1 MRNKHLLPL
10 SLVATVALTV
20 MPNTGLANNMANDGT
35 NVNEANNY
43 TQLNNNAHLQQRK
56 DSVVEKGSD
65 RGIMLNAKS
74 TTEPRQVEI
83 GLPMNYTAVMFNGL
97 PSVFYFWPNTTSN
110 HWRGEQLL
118 AGQGLQNISTTAIK
132 FGEIG
137 YGVDSYMERGGE
149 KFKGKLK
156 YQTNIYGA
164 QNFDLNLSGKLAKK
178 TYFTLSAYQNFDPGS
193 MDLKFTN
200 FIDRAQFYTAG
211 LTHLFNNDRGR
222 ISVFYKYNVTHPLTS
237 LANYAP
243 FTYDGDGKV
252 SELKGFR
259 MGRDSYLPVD
269 GMMQYRDVKTGEL
282 VTDNLYDIIKT
293 RTHEGTALLDYDFG
307 NNLTLAV
314 KAKFSHSKGHSG
326 DQLTMGF
333 YEDAD
338 ATYADNGEQF
348 HGTIQRRLSQ
358 INAFC
363 VKDAMLIA
371 ELQKKT
377 ANHNWAFG
385 VNELYSNI
393 DYARS
398 TTQYYHEVAPNPRKL
413 IYNGQEYAN
422 LNGSSEYDK
431 GFENKL
437 AAYVTDTWR
446 VSPSFRMGYGARLE
460 LFNIGV
466 DYIGDSR
473 FTDFY
478 IGAKYNDADG
488 NQKTV
493 ATTHHTNT
501 GLNYAVSV
509 SPTYNITHNFG
520 LTGEINFLQQYRHLE
535 AYSGKTLPY
544 YNHRPFIL
552 GRAGIFYNSK
562 FVNLV
567 SAFTYARRTNDYS
580 RLTVMSENPNE
591 DPVMVGASSG
601 IQTMGWTTDAMFTPF
616 KGFKFHAMFTYQ
628 NPKYTGYKFEA
639 FNKTYDFSD
648 KIVTK
653 QSKIIIELDP
663 NYTYDRFNI
672 WASFRYYSKQ
682 YANVGNS
689 VYFNGRWETFA
700 GASYKANKMLTFNVN
715 VVNFLNQRG
724 AQGTIPGS
732 ELITDGSQYAGTVMA
747 GNYIRPFTVEFGAKL
762 NF

>member
-1 MRNKHLLPL
+1 MNRKKLLLPSLLAVASIFPTL
-10 SLVATVALTV
+10 SANADTLNKSVIALEDT
-20 MPNTGLANNMANDGT
+20 TKTASNDHG
-35 NVNEANNY
+35 V
-43 TQLNNNAHLQQRK
+43 
-56 DSVVEKGSD
+56 
-65 RGIMLNAKS
+65 MLNAKDA
-74 TTEPRQVEI
+74 TEPRQVEI
-83 GLPMNYTAVMFNGL
+83 GLPMSYTAVSVDGL
-97 PSVFYFWPNTTSN
+97 PAVYYYWPNTTSN

-118 AGQGLQNISTTAIK
+118 ARQGLQNIATTAIK

-156 YQTNIYGA
+156 YQTNTFGA

-178 TYFTLSAYQNFDPGS
+178 TYFTLSTYQNFDPGS
-193 MDLKFTN
+193 MNLKFTN
-200 FIDRAQFYTAG
+200 YIDRAQFYTAG
-211 LTHLFNNDRGR
+211 LTHLFNDDRR
-222 ISVFYKYNVTHPLTS
+222 RFSVFYKYNETHPLTA

-252 SELKGFR
+252 SELKNFR

-293 RTHEGTALLDYDFG
+293 RTHEATALLDYDLG
-307 NNLTLAV
+307 NNLSLAV
-314 KAKFSHSKGHSG
+314 KGKFSHSKGHSG

-338 ATYADNGEQF
+338 ATYADNGDAF

-363 VKDAMLIA
+363 VKDAMLVA

-377 ANHNWAFG
+377 ASHDWAFG
-385 VNELYSNI
+385 INELYSNI

-413 IYNGQEYAN
+413 IYNGVEYAN

-437 AAYVTDTWR
+437 AAYVNDTWR
-446 VSPSFRMGYGARLE
+446 VSRNFRMGYGARVE
-460 LFNIGV
+460 LFNLGV
-466 DYIGDSR
+466 DYIGDKR
-473 FTDFY
+473 FSDFH
-478 IGAKYNDADG
+478 IGANYTDAEG
-488 NQKTV
+488 TKKTV
-493 ATTHHTNT
+493 GVSHHTNT

-520 LTGEINFLQQYRHLE
+520 LTGEINFLRQYRHLE
-535 AYSGKTLPY
+535 AYSGTSLPY
-544 YNHRPFIL
+544 YNNRPFIL
-552 GRAGIFYNSK
+552 GRAGIFFNSS

-601 IQTMGWTTDAMFTPF
+601 IETMGWTTDAMFTPF
-616 KGFKFHAMFTYQ
+616 KGFTFHAMVTLQ
-628 NPKYTGYKFEA
+628 SPKYTGYKFEA
-639 FNKTYDFSD
+639 FNKTYDFSG
-648 KIVTK
+648 KTVTK
-653 QSKIIIELDP
+653 QSKLIVELDP
-663 NYTYDRFNI
+663 NYTFDRFNI
-672 WASFRYYSKQ
+672 WASFRYYGKQ

-700 GASYKANKMLTFNVN
+700 GASYKASKMLTFNVN

-732 ELITDGSQYAGTVMA
+732 ELITDGSQYAGTIMA

>member
-1 MRNKHLLPL
+1 MKHNKLLLPTF
-10 SLVATVALTV
+10 LVAAS
-20 MPNTGLANNMANDGT
+20 LATTLPVHADTLLKAYAAVEDSTKTEGNDHG
-35 NVNEANNY
+35 V
-43 TQLNNNAHLQQRK
+43 
-56 DSVVEKGSD
+56 
-65 RGIMLNAKS
+65 MLNAKDA
-74 TTEPRQVEI
+74 TEPRQVEI
-83 GLPMNYTAVMFNGL
+83 GLPMSYTAV
-97 PSVFYFWPNTTSN
+97 SVDGVPAVYYYWPNTTSN

-149 KFKGKLK
+149 KFKGKVK
-156 YQTNIYGA
+156 YQTNTYGA
-164 QNFDLNLSGKLAKK
+164 QNFDMNLSGKLAKK
-178 TYFTLSAYQNFDPGS
+178 TYFTLSTYQNFDPGS

-200 FIDRAQFYTAG
+200 YIDRAQFYTAG
-211 LTHLFNNDRGR
+211 LTRLFNNDRGR
-222 ISVFYKYNVTHPLTS
+222 FSVFYKYNVTHPLTT

-252 SELKGFR
+252 SELNGFR

-269 GMMQYRDVKTGEL
+269 GTMQYRDVKTGEL
-282 VTDNLYDIIKT
+282 VTNNLYDIIKT
-293 RTHEGTALLDYDFG
+293 RTHEATALLDYDFG

-338 ATYADNGEQF
+338 ATYADNGDAF

-363 VKDAMLIA
+363 VKDAMFIA

-385 VNELYSNI
+385 INELYSNI

-413 IYNGQEYAN
+413 VYNGKEYAN

-437 AAYVTDTWR
+437 AAYVNDTWR
-446 VSPSFRMGYGARLE
+446 VSRNFRMGYGARLE

-466 DYIGDSR
+466 DYIGDGR
-473 FTDFY
+473 FSDFY
-478 IGAKYNDADG
+478 IGANYSDADG
-488 NQKTV
+488 NSKTV

-501 GLNYAVSV
+501 GVNYVVSV
-509 SPTYNITHNFG
+509 SPTYNITSNFG

-552 GRAGIFYNSK
+552 GRAGIFYNSS

-580 RLTVMSENPNE
+580 RLTVMSDNPNE

-601 IQTMGWTTDAMFTPF
+601 IETMGWTTDAMFTPF
-616 KGFKFHAMFTYQ
+616 KGFKFHAMLTLQ
-628 NPKYTGYKFEA
+628 SPKYTGYKFEA

-648 KIVTK
+648 KTVTK
-653 QSKIIIELDP
+653 QSKMIIELDP

-732 ELITDGSQYAGTVMA
+732 ELITDGSQYAGTIMA

>member
-1 MRNKHLLPL
+1 MNRKKLLLPSLLAVASIFPTL
-10 SLVATVALTV
+10 SANADTLNKSLIALEDT
-20 MPNTGLANNMANDGT
+20 TKTASNDHG
-35 NVNEANNY
+35 V
-43 TQLNNNAHLQQRK
+43 
-56 DSVVEKGSD
+56 
-65 RGIMLNAKS
+65 MLNAKDA
-74 TTEPRQVEI
+74 TEPRQVEI
-83 GLPMNYTAVMFNGL
+83 GLPMSYTAVSVDGL
-97 PSVFYFWPNTTSN
+97 PAVYYYWPNTTSN

-118 AGQGLQNISTTAIK
+118 ARQGLQNIATTAIK

-156 YQTNIYGA
+156 YQTNTFGA

-178 TYFTLSAYQNFDPGS
+178 TYFTLSTYQNFDPGS
-193 MDLKFTN
+193 MNLKFTN
-200 FIDRAQFYTAG
+200 YIDRAQFYTAG
-211 LTHLFNNDRGR
+211 LTHLFNDDRGR
-222 ISVFYKYNVTHPLTS
+222 FSVFYKYNETHPLTA

-252 SELKGFR
+252 SELKNFR

-269 GMMQYRDVKTGEL
+269 GMMQYRDVKTGKL

-293 RTHEGTALLDYDFG
+293 RTHEATALLDYDLG
-307 NNLTLAV
+307 NNLSLAV
-314 KAKFSHSKGHSG
+314 KGKFSHSKGHSG

-338 ATYADNGEQF
+338 ATYADNGDAF

-363 VKDAMLIA
+363 VKDAMLVA

-377 ANHNWAFG
+377 ASHDWAFG
-385 VNELYSNI
+385 INELYCNI

-413 IYNGQEYAN
+413 IYNGVEYAN

-437 AAYVTDTWR
+437 AVYVNDTWR
-446 VSPSFRMGYGARLE
+446 VSRNFRMGYGARVE
-460 LFNIGV
+460 LFNLGV
-466 DYIGDSR
+466 DYIGDKR
-473 FTDFY
+473 FGDFH
-478 IGAKYNDADG
+478 IGANYTDAEG
-488 NQKTV
+488 NKKTV
-493 ATTHHTNT
+493 GITHHTHT

-520 LTGEINFLQQYRHLE
+520 LTGEINFLRQYRHLE
-535 AYSGKTLPY
+535 AYSGASLPY
-544 YNHRPFIL
+544 YNNRPFIL
-552 GRAGIFYNSK
+552 GRAGIFFNSS

-601 IQTMGWTTDAMFTPF
+601 IETMGWTTDAMFTPF
-616 KGFKFHAMFTYQ
+616 KGFTFHAMVTLQ
-628 NPKYTGYKFEA
+628 SPKYTGYKFEA
-639 FNKTYDFSD
+639 FNKTYDFSG
-648 KIVTK
+648 KTVTK
-653 QSKIIIELDP
+653 QSKLIVELDP

-672 WASFRYYSKQ
+672 WASFRYYGKQ

-700 GASYKANKMLTFNVN
+700 GASYKASKMLTFNVN

-732 ELITDGSQYAGTVMA
+732 ELITDGSQYAGTIMA

>member
-1 MRNKHLLPL
+1 MKHNKLLLPTF
-10 SLVATVALTV
+10 LVAAS
-20 MPNTGLANNMANDGT
+20 LATTLPVHADTLLKAYAAVEDSTKTEGNDHG
-35 NVNEANNY
+35 V
-43 TQLNNNAHLQQRK
+43 
-56 DSVVEKGSD
+56 
-65 RGIMLNAKS
+65 MLNAKDA
-74 TTEPRQVEI
+74 TEPRQVEI
-83 GLPMNYTAVMFNGL
+83 GLPMSYTAV
-97 PSVFYFWPNTTSN
+97 SVDGVPAVYYYWPNTTSN

-149 KFKGKLK
+149 KFKGKVK
-156 YQTNIYGA
+156 YQTNTYGA
-164 QNFDLNLSGKLAKK
+164 QNFDMNLSGKLAKK
-178 TYFTLSAYQNFDPGS
+178 TYFTLSTYQNFDPGS

-200 FIDRAQFYTAG
+200 YIDRAQFYTAG
-211 LTHLFNNDRGR
+211 LTRLFNNDRGR
-222 ISVFYKYNVTHPLTS
+222 FSVFYKYNVTHPLTT

-252 SELKGFR
+252 SELNGFR

-269 GMMQYRDVKTGEL
+269 GTMQYRDVKTGEL
-282 VTDNLYDIIKT
+282 VTNNLYDIIKT
-293 RTHEGTALLDYDFG
+293 RTHEATALLDYDFG

-338 ATYADNGEQF
+338 ATYADNGDAF

-363 VKDAMLIA
+363 VKDAMFIA

-385 VNELYSNI
+385 INELYSNI

-413 IYNGQEYAN
+413 VYNGKEYAN

-437 AAYVTDTWR
+437 AAYVNDTWR
-446 VSPSFRMGYGARLE
+446 VSRNFRMGYGARLE

-466 DYIGDSR
+466 DYIGDGR
-473 FTDFY
+473 FSDFY
-478 IGAKYNDADG
+478 IGANYSDADG
-488 NQKTV
+488 NSKTV
-493 ATTHHTNT
+493 GTTHHTNT
-501 GLNYAVSV
+501 GLNYVVSV
-509 SPTYNITHNFG
+509 SPTYNITSNFG

-552 GRAGIFYNSK
+552 GRAGIFYNSS

-580 RLTVMSENPNE
+580 RLTVMNDNPNE

-601 IQTMGWTTDAMFTPF
+601 IETMGWTTDAMFTPF
-616 KGFKFHAMFTYQ
+616 KGFKFHAMLTLQ
-628 NPKYTGYKFEA
+628 SPKYTGYKFEA

-648 KIVTK
+648 KTVTK
-653 QSKIIIELDP
+653 QSKMIIELDP

-732 ELITDGSQYAGTVMA
+732 ELITDGSQYAGTIMA

>member
-1 MRNKHLLPL
+1 MKHNKLLLPTF
-10 SLVATVALTV
+10 LVAAS
-20 MPNTGLANNMANDGT
+20 LATTLPVHADTLLKAYAAVEDSTKTEGNDHG
-35 NVNEANNY
+35 V
-43 TQLNNNAHLQQRK
+43 
-56 DSVVEKGSD
+56 
-65 RGIMLNAKS
+65 MLNAKDA
-74 TTEPRQVEI
+74 TEPRQVEI
-83 GLPMNYTAVMFNGL
+83 GLPMSYTAV
-97 PSVFYFWPNTTSN
+97 SVDGVPAVYYYWPNTTSN

-149 KFKGKLK
+149 KFKGKVK
-156 YQTNIYGA
+156 YQTNTYGA
-164 QNFDLNLSGKLAKK
+164 QNFDMNLSGKLAKK
-178 TYFTLSAYQNFDPGS
+178 TYFTLCTYQNFDPGS

-200 FIDRAQFYTAG
+200 YIDRAQFYTAG
-211 LTHLFNNDRGR
+211 LTRLFNNDRGR
-222 ISVFYKYNVTHPLTS
+222 FSVFYKYNVTHPLTT

-269 GMMQYRDVKTGEL
+269 GTMQYRDVKTGEL
-282 VTDNLYDIIKT
+282 VTNNLYDIIKT
-293 RTHEGTALLDYDFG
+293 RTHEATALLDYDFG

-338 ATYADNGEQF
+338 ATYADNGDAF

-363 VKDAMLIA
+363 VKDAMFIA

-385 VNELYSNI
+385 INELYSNI

-413 IYNGQEYAN
+413 VYNGKEYAN

-437 AAYVTDTWR
+437 AAYVNDTWR
-446 VSPSFRMGYGARLE
+446 VSRNFRMGYGARLE

-466 DYIGDSR
+466 DYIGDGR
-473 FTDFY
+473 FSDFY
-478 IGAKYNDADG
+478 IGANYSDADG
-488 NQKTV
+488 NSKTV
-493 ATTHHTNT
+493 GTTHHTNT
-501 GLNYAVSV
+501 GLNYVVSV
-509 SPTYNITHNFG
+509 SPTYNITSNFG

-552 GRAGIFYNSK
+552 GRAGIFYNSS

-580 RLTVMSENPNE
+580 RLTVMSDNPNE

-601 IQTMGWTTDAMFTPF
+601 IETMGWTTDAMFTPF
-616 KGFKFHAMFTYQ
+616 KGFKFHAMLTLQ
-628 NPKYTGYKFEA
+628 SPKYTGYKFEA

-648 KIVTK
+648 KTVTK
-653 QSKIIIELDP
+653 QSKMIIELDP

-732 ELITDGSQYAGTVMA
+732 ELITDGSQYAGTIMA

>member
-1 MRNKHLLPL
+1 MNRRKLLLPSLLAVASIFPTL
-10 SLVATVALTV
+10 SANADTLNKSVIALEDT
-20 MPNTGLANNMANDGT
+20 TKTASNDHG
-35 NVNEANNY
+35 V
-43 TQLNNNAHLQQRK
+43 
-56 DSVVEKGSD
+56 
-65 RGIMLNAKS
+65 MLNAKDA
-74 TTEPRQVEI
+74 TEPRQVEI
-83 GLPMNYTAVMFNGL
+83 GLPMSYTAVSVDGL
-97 PSVFYFWPNTTSN
+97 PAVYYYWPNTTSN

-118 AGQGLQNISTTAIK
+118 ARQGLQNIATTAIK

-156 YQTNIYGA
+156 YQTNTFGA

-178 TYFTLSAYQNFDPGS
+178 TYFTLSTYQNFDPGS
-193 MDLKFTN
+193 MNLKFTN
-200 FIDRAQFYTAG
+200 YIDRAQFYTAG
-211 LTHLFNNDRGR
+211 LTHLFNDDRGR
-222 ISVFYKYNVTHPLTS
+222 FSVFYKYNETHPLTA

-252 SELKGFR
+252 SELKNFR

-269 GMMQYRDVKTGEL
+269 GMMQYRDVKTGKL

-293 RTHEGTALLDYDFG
+293 RTHEATALLDYDLG
-307 NNLTLAV
+307 NNLSLAV
-314 KAKFSHSKGHSG
+314 KGKFSHSKGHSG

-338 ATYADNGEQF
+338 ATYADNGDAF

-363 VKDAMLIA
+363 VKDAMLVA

-377 ANHNWAFG
+377 ASHDWAFG
-385 VNELYSNI
+385 INELYSNI

-413 IYNGQEYAN
+413 IYNGVEYAN
-422 LNGSSEYDK
+422 LNGSTEYDK

-437 AAYVTDTWR
+437 AAYVNDTWR
-446 VSPSFRMGYGARLE
+446 VSRNFRMGYGARVE
-460 LFNIGV
+460 LFNLGV
-466 DYIGDSR
+466 DYISDKRFGD
-473 FTDFY
+473 FH
-478 IGAKYNDADG
+478 IGANYTDAEG
-488 NQKTV
+488 NKKTV
-493 ATTHHTNT
+493 GVSHHTNT

-520 LTGEINFLQQYRHLE
+520 LTGEINFLRQYRHLE
-535 AYSGKTLPY
+535 AYSGTSLPY
-544 YNHRPFIL
+544 YNNRPFIL
-552 GRAGIFYNSK
+552 GRAGIFFNSS

-601 IQTMGWTTDAMFTPF
+601 IETMGWTTDAMFTPF
-616 KGFKFHAMFTYQ
+616 KGFTFHAMVTLQ
-628 NPKYTGYKFEA
+628 SPKYTGYKFEA
-639 FNKTYDFSD
+639 FNKTYDFSG
-648 KIVTK
+648 KTVTK
-653 QSKIIIELDP
+653 QSKLIVELDP

-672 WASFRYYSKQ
+672 WASFRYYGKQ

-700 GASYKANKMLTFNVN
+700 GASYKASKMLTFNVN

-732 ELITDGSQYAGTVMA
+732 ELITDGSQYAGTIMA

>member
-1 MRNKHLLPL
+1 MVAASLATTLPVHADTLLKAYAAVED
-10 SLVATVALTV
+10 ST
-20 MPNTGLANNMANDGT
+20 NTEGNDHG
-35 NVNEANNY
+35 V
-43 TQLNNNAHLQQRK
+43 
-56 DSVVEKGSD
+56 
-65 RGIMLNAKS
+65 MLNAKDA
-74 TTEPRQVEI
+74 TEPRQVEI
-83 GLPMNYTAVMFNGL
+83 GLPMSYTAV
-97 PSVFYFWPNTTSN
+97 SVDGVPAVYYYWPNTTSN

-149 KFKGKLK
+149 KFKGKVK
-156 YQTNIYGA
+156 YQTNTYGA
-164 QNFDLNLSGKLAKK
+164 QNFDMNLSGKLAKK
-178 TYFTLSAYQNFDPGS
+178 TYFTLSTYQNFDPGS

-200 FIDRAQFYTAG
+200 YIDRAQFYTAG
-211 LTHLFNNDRGR
+211 LTRLFNNDRGR
-222 ISVFYKYNVTHPLTS
+222 FSVFYKYNVTHPLTT

-269 GMMQYRDVKTGEL
+269 GTMQYRDVKTGEL
-282 VTDNLYDIIKT
+282 VTNNLYDIIKT
-293 RTHEGTALLDYDFG
+293 RTHEATALLDYDFG

-338 ATYADNGEQF
+338 ATYADNGDAF

-363 VKDAMLIA
+363 VKDAMFIA

-385 VNELYSNI
+385 INELYSNI

-413 IYNGQEYAN
+413 VYNGKEYAN

-437 AAYVTDTWR
+437 AAYVNDTWR
-446 VSPSFRMGYGARLE
+446 VSRNFRMGYGARLE

-466 DYIGDSR
+466 DYIGDGR
-473 FTDFY
+473 FSDFY
-478 IGAKYNDADG
+478 IGANYSDADG
-488 NQKTV
+488 NSKTV
-493 ATTHHTNT
+493 GTTHHTNT
-501 GLNYAVSV
+501 GLNYVVSV
-509 SPTYNITHNFG
+509 SPTYNITSNFG

-552 GRAGIFYNSK
+552 GRAGIFYNSS

-580 RLTVMSENPNE
+580 RLTVMSDNPNE

-601 IQTMGWTTDAMFTPF
+601 IETMGWTTDAMFTPF
-616 KGFKFHAMFTYQ
+616 KGFKFHAMLTLQ
-628 NPKYTGYKFEA
+628 SPKYTGYKFEA

-648 KIVTK
+648 KTVTK
-653 QSKIIIELDP
+653 QSKMIIELDP

-732 ELITDGSQYAGTVMA
+732 ELITDGSQYAGTIMA
-747 GNYIRPFTVEFGAKL
+747 GNYIRPFTVEFGSKL

>member
-1 MRNKHLLPL
+1 MKHNKLLLPTF
-10 SLVATVALTV
+10 LVAAS
-20 MPNTGLANNMANDGT
+20 LATTLPVHADTLLKAYAAVEDSTKTEGNDHG
-35 NVNEANNY
+35 V
-43 TQLNNNAHLQQRK
+43 
-56 DSVVEKGSD
+56 
-65 RGIMLNAKS
+65 MLNAKDA
-74 TTEPRQVEI
+74 TEPRQVEI
-83 GLPMNYTAVMFNGL
+83 GLPMSYTAV
-97 PSVFYFWPNTTSN
+97 SVDGVPAVYYYWPNTTSN

-149 KFKGKLK
+149 KFKGKVK
-156 YQTNIYGA
+156 YQTNTYGA
-164 QNFDLNLSGKLAKK
+164 QNFDMNLSGKLAKK
-178 TYFTLSAYQNFDPGS
+178 TYFTLITYQNFDPGS

-200 FIDRAQFYTAG
+200 YIDRAQFYTAG
-211 LTHLFNNDRGR
+211 LTRLFNNDRGR
-222 ISVFYKYNVTHPLTS
+222 FSVFYKYNVTHPLTT

-269 GMMQYRDVKTGEL
+269 GTMQYRDVKTGEL
-282 VTDNLYDIIKT
+282 VTNNLYDIIKT
-293 RTHEGTALLDYDFG
+293 RTHEATALLDYDFG

-338 ATYADNGEQF
+338 ATYADNGDAF

-363 VKDAMLIA
+363 VKDAMFIA

-385 VNELYSNI
+385 INELYSNI

-413 IYNGQEYAN
+413 VYNGKEYAN

-437 AAYVTDTWR
+437 AAYVNDTWR
-446 VSPSFRMGYGARLE
+446 VSRNFRMGYGARLE

-466 DYIGDSR
+466 DYIGDGR
-473 FTDFY
+473 FSDFY
-478 IGAKYNDADG
+478 IGANYSDADG
-488 NQKTV
+488 NSKTV
-493 ATTHHTNT
+493 GTTHHTNT
-501 GLNYAVSV
+501 GLNYVVSV
-509 SPTYNITHNFG
+509 SPTYNITSNFG

-552 GRAGIFYNSK
+552 GRAGIFYNSS

-580 RLTVMSENPNE
+580 RLTVMSDNPNE

-601 IQTMGWTTDAMFTPF
+601 IETMGWTTDAMFTPF
-616 KGFKFHAMFTYQ
+616 KGFKFHAMLTLQ
-628 NPKYTGYKFEA
+628 SPKYTGYKFEA

-648 KIVTK
+648 KTVTK
-653 QSKIIIELDP
+653 QSKMIIELDP

-732 ELITDGSQYAGTVMA
+732 ELITDGSQYAGTIMA

>member
-1 MRNKHLLPL
+1 MNRRKLLLPSLLAVASIFPTL
-10 SLVATVALTV
+10 SANADTLNKSVIALEDT
-20 MPNTGLANNMANDGT
+20 TKTASNDHG
-35 NVNEANNY
+35 V
-43 TQLNNNAHLQQRK
+43 
-56 DSVVEKGSD
+56 
-65 RGIMLNAKS
+65 MLNAKDA
-74 TTEPRQVEI
+74 TEPRQVEI
-83 GLPMNYTAVMFNGL
+83 GLPMSYTAVSVDGL
-97 PSVFYFWPNTTSN
+97 PAVYYYWPNTTSN

-118 AGQGLQNISTTAIK
+118 ARQGLQNIATTAIK

-156 YQTNIYGA
+156 YQTNTFGA

-178 TYFTLSAYQNFDPGS
+178 TYFTLSTYQNFDPGS
-193 MDLKFTN
+193 MNLKFTN
-200 FIDRAQFYTAG
+200 YIDRAQFYTAG
-211 LTHLFNNDRGR
+211 LTHLFNDDRGR
-222 ISVFYKYNVTHPLTS
+222 FSVFYKYNETHPLTA

-252 SELKGFR
+252 SELKNFR

-269 GMMQYRDVKTGEL
+269 GMMQYRNVKTGEL

-293 RTHEGTALLDYDFG
+293 RTHEATALLDYDLG
-307 NNLTLAV
+307 NNLSLAV
-314 KAKFSHSKGHSG
+314 KGKFSHSKGHSG

-338 ATYADNGEQF
+338 ATYADNGDAF

-363 VKDAMLIA
+363 VKDAMFVA

-377 ANHNWAFG
+377 ASHDWAFG
-385 VNELYSNI
+385 INELYSHI

-413 IYNGQEYAN
+413 IYNGVEYAN
-422 LNGSSEYDK
+422 LNGSTEYDK

-437 AAYVTDTWR
+437 AAYVNDTWR
-446 VSPSFRMGYGARLE
+446 VSRNFRMGYGARVE
-460 LFNIGV
+460 LFNLGV
-466 DYIGDSR
+466 DYIGDKR
-473 FTDFY
+473 FGDFH
-478 IGAKYNDADG
+478 IGANYTDAEG
-488 NQKTV
+488 NKKTV
-493 ATTHHTNT
+493 GVSHHTHT

-520 LTGEINFLQQYRHLE
+520 LTGEINFLRQYRHLE
-535 AYSGKTLPY
+535 AYSGTSLPY
-544 YNHRPFIL
+544 YNNRPFIL
-552 GRAGIFYNSK
+552 GRAGIFFNSS

-601 IQTMGWTTDAMFTPF
+601 IETMGWTTDAMFTPF
-616 KGFKFHAMFTYQ
+616 KGFTFHAMVTLQ
-628 NPKYTGYKFEA
+628 SPKYTGYKFEA
-639 FNKTYDFSD
+639 FNKTYDFSG
-648 KIVTK
+648 KTVTK
-653 QSKIIIELDP
+653 QSKLIVELDP

-672 WASFRYYSKQ
+672 WASFRYYGKQ

-700 GASYKANKMLTFNVN
+700 GASYKASKMLTFNVN

-732 ELITDGSQYAGTVMA
+732 ELITDGSQYAGTIMA

>member
-1 MRNKHLLPL
+1 MNRRKLLLPSLLAVASIFPTL
-10 SLVATVALTV
+10 SANADTLNKSVIALEDT
-20 MPNTGLANNMANDGT
+20 TKTASNDHG
-35 NVNEANNY
+35 V
-43 TQLNNNAHLQQRK
+43 
-56 DSVVEKGSD
+56 
-65 RGIMLNAKS
+65 MLNAKDA
-74 TTEPRQVEI
+74 TEPRQVEI
-83 GLPMNYTAVMFNGL
+83 GLPMSYTAVSVDGL
-97 PSVFYFWPNTTSN
+97 PAVYYYWPNTTSN

-118 AGQGLQNISTTAIK
+118 ARQGLQNIATTAIK

-156 YQTNIYGA
+156 YQTNTFGA

-178 TYFTLSAYQNFDPGS
+178 TYFTLSTYQNFDPGS
-193 MDLKFTN
+193 MNLKFTN
-200 FIDRAQFYTAG
+200 YIDRAQFYTAG
-211 LTHLFNNDRGR
+211 LTHLFNDDRGR
-222 ISVFYKYNVTHPLTS
+222 FSVFYKYNETHPLTA

-252 SELKGFR
+252 SELKNFR

-269 GMMQYRDVKTGEL
+269 GMMQYRDVKTGKL

-293 RTHEGTALLDYDFG
+293 RTHEATALLDYDLG
-307 NNLTLAV
+307 NNLSLAV
-314 KAKFSHSKGHSG
+314 KGKFSHSKGHSG

-338 ATYADNGEQF
+338 ATYADNGDAF

-363 VKDAMLIA
+363 VKDAMLVA

-377 ANHNWAFG
+377 ASHDWAFG
-385 VNELYSNI
+385 INELYSNI

-413 IYNGQEYAN
+413 IYNGVEYAN

-437 AAYVTDTWR
+437 AAYVNDTWR
-446 VSPSFRMGYGARLE
+446 VSRNFRMGYGARVE
-460 LFNIGV
+460 LFNLGV
-466 DYIGDSR
+466 DYISDKRFGD
-473 FTDFY
+473 FH
-478 IGAKYNDADG
+478 IGANYTDAEG
-488 NQKTV
+488 NKKTV
-493 ATTHHTNT
+493 GVSHHTNT

-520 LTGEINFLQQYRHLE
+520 LTGEINFLRQYRHLE
-535 AYSGKTLPY
+535 AYSGTSLPY
-544 YNHRPFIL
+544 YNNRPFIL
-552 GRAGIFYNSK
+552 GRAGIFFNSS

-601 IQTMGWTTDAMFTPF
+601 IETMGWTTDAMFTPF
-616 KGFKFHAMFTYQ
+616 KGFTFHAMVTLQ
-628 NPKYTGYKFEA
+628 SPKYTGYKFEA
-639 FNKTYDFSD
+639 FNKTYDFSG
-648 KIVTK
+648 KTVTK
-653 QSKIIIELDP
+653 QSKLIVELDP

-672 WASFRYYSKQ
+672 WASFRYYGKQ

-700 GASYKANKMLTFNVN
+700 GASYKASKMLTFNVN

-732 ELITDGSQYAGTVMA
+732 ELITDGSQYAGTIMA

>member
-1 MRNKHLLPL
+1 MNRRKILLPSLLAVASIFPTL
-10 SLVATVALTV
+10 SANADTLNKSVIALEET
-20 MPNTGLANNMANDGT
+20 TKTASNDHG
-35 NVNEANNY
+35 V
-43 TQLNNNAHLQQRK
+43 
-56 DSVVEKGSD
+56 
-65 RGIMLNAKS
+65 MLNAKDA
-74 TTEPRQVEI
+74 TEPRQVEI
-83 GLPMNYTAVMFNGL
+83 GLPMSYTAVSVDGL
-97 PSVFYFWPNTTSN
+97 PAVYYYWPNTTSN

-118 AGQGLQNISTTAIK
+118 ARQGLQNIATTAIK

-156 YQTNIYGA
+156 YQTNTFGA

-178 TYFTLSAYQNFDPGS
+178 TYFTLSTYQNFDPGS
-193 MDLKFTN
+193 MNLKFTN
-200 FIDRAQFYTAG
+200 YIDRAQFYTAG
-211 LTHLFNNDRGR
+211 LTHLFNDDRGR
-222 ISVFYKYNVTHPLTS
+222 FSVFYKYNEPHPLTA

-252 SELKGFR
+252 SELKNFR

-269 GMMQYRDVKTGEL
+269 GMMQYRDVKTGKL

-293 RTHEGTALLDYDFG
+293 RTHEATALLDYDLG
-307 NNLTLAV
+307 NNLSLAV
-314 KAKFSHSKGHSG
+314 KGKFFHSKGHSG

-338 ATYADNGEQF
+338 ATYADNGDAF

-363 VKDAMLIA
+363 VKDAMLVA

-377 ANHNWAFG
+377 ASHDWAFG
-385 VNELYSNI
+385 INELYSNI

-413 IYNGQEYAN
+413 IYNGAEYAN
-422 LNGSSEYDK
+422 LNGSTEYDK

-437 AAYVTDTWR
+437 AAYVNDTWR
-446 VSPSFRMGYGARLE
+446 VSRNFRMGYGARVE
-460 LFNIGV
+460 LFNLGV
-466 DYIGDSR
+466 DYIGDKR
-473 FTDFY
+473 FSDFH
-478 IGAKYNDADG
+478 IGANYTDAEG
-488 NQKTV
+488 NKKTV
-493 ATTHHTNT
+493 GVSHHTNT

-520 LTGEINFLQQYRHLE
+520 LTGEINFLRQYRHLE
-535 AYSGKTLPY
+535 AYSGTSLPY
-544 YNHRPFIL
+544 YNNRPFIL
-552 GRAGIFYNSK
+552 GRAGIFFNSS

-601 IQTMGWTTDAMFTPF
+601 IETMGWTTDAMFTPF
-616 KGFKFHAMFTYQ
+616 KGFTFHAMVTLQ
-628 NPKYTGYKFEA
+628 SPKYTGYKFEA
-639 FNKTYDFSD
+639 FNKTYDFSG
-648 KIVTK
+648 KTVTK
-653 QSKIIIELDP
+653 QSKLIVELDP

-672 WASFRYYSKQ
+672 WASFRYYGKQ

-700 GASYKANKMLTFNVN
+700 GASYKASKMLTFNVN

-732 ELITDGSQYAGTVMA
+732 ELITDGSQYAGTIMA

>member
-1 MRNKHLLPL
+1 MKHNKLLLPTF
-10 SLVATVALTV
+10 LVAAS
-20 MPNTGLANNMANDGT
+20 LATTLPVHADTLLKAYAAVEDSTKTEGNDHG
-35 NVNEANNY
+35 V
-43 TQLNNNAHLQQRK
+43 
-56 DSVVEKGSD
+56 
-65 RGIMLNAKS
+65 MLNAKDA
-74 TTEPRQVEI
+74 TEPRQVEI
-83 GLPMNYTAVMFNGL
+83 GLPMSYTAV
-97 PSVFYFWPNTTSN
+97 SVDGVPAVYYYWPNTTSN

-149 KFKGKLK
+149 KFKGKVK
-156 YQTNIYGA
+156 YQTNTYGA
-164 QNFDLNLSGKLAKK
+164 QNFDMNLSGKLTKK
-178 TYFTLSAYQNFDPGS
+178 TYFTLSTYQNFDPGS

-200 FIDRAQFYTAG
+200 YIDRAQFYTAG
-211 LTHLFNNDRGR
+211 LTRLFNNDRGR
-222 ISVFYKYNVTHPLTS
+222 FSVFYKYNVTHPLTT

-269 GMMQYRDVKTGEL
+269 GTMQYRDVKTGEL
-282 VTDNLYDIIKT
+282 VTNNLYDIIKT
-293 RTHEGTALLDYDFG
+293 RTHEATALLDYDFG

-338 ATYADNGEQF
+338 ATYADNGDAF

-363 VKDAMLIA
+363 VKDAMFIA

-385 VNELYSNI
+385 INELYSNI

-413 IYNGQEYAN
+413 VYNGKEYAN

-431 GFENKL
+431 GFENKF
-437 AAYVTDTWR
+437 AAYVNDTWR
-446 VSPSFRMGYGARLE
+446 VSRNFRMGYGARLE

-466 DYIGDSR
+466 DYIGDGR
-473 FTDFY
+473 FSDFY
-478 IGAKYNDADG
+478 IGANYSDADG
-488 NQKTV
+488 NSKTV
-493 ATTHHTNT
+493 GTTHHTNT
-501 GLNYAVSV
+501 GLNYVVSV
-509 SPTYNITHNFG
+509 SPTYNITSNFG

-552 GRAGIFYNSK
+552 GRAGIFYNSS

-580 RLTVMSENPNE
+580 RLTVMSDNPNE

-601 IQTMGWTTDAMFTPF
+601 IETMGWTTDAMFTPF
-616 KGFKFHAMFTYQ
+616 KGFKFHAMLTLQ
-628 NPKYTGYKFEA
+628 SPKYTGYKFEA

-648 KIVTK
+648 KTVTK
-653 QSKIIIELDP
+653 QSKMIIELDP

-732 ELITDGSQYAGTVMA
+732 ELITDGSQYAGTIMA

>member
-1 MRNKHLLPL
+1 MKHNKLLLPTF
-10 SLVATVALTV
+10 LVAASLATTLPVHADTLLKAYAAVEDST
-20 MPNTGLANNMANDGT
+20 NTEGNDHG
-35 NVNEANNY
+35 V
-43 TQLNNNAHLQQRK
+43 
-56 DSVVEKGSD
+56 
-65 RGIMLNAKS
+65 MLNAKDA
-74 TTEPRQVEI
+74 TEPRQVEI
-83 GLPMNYTAVMFNGL
+83 GLPMSYTAV
-97 PSVFYFWPNTTSN
+97 SVDGVPAVYYYWPNTTSN

-149 KFKGKLK
+149 KFKGKVK
-156 YQTNIYGA
+156 YQTNTYGA
-164 QNFDLNLSGKLAKK
+164 QNFDMNLSGKLAKK
-178 TYFTLSAYQNFDPGS
+178 TYFTLSTYQNFDPGS

-200 FIDRAQFYTAG
+200 YIDRAQFYTAG
-211 LTHLFNNDRGR
+211 LTRLFNNDRGR
-222 ISVFYKYNVTHPLTS
+222 FSVFYKYNVTHPLTT

-269 GMMQYRDVKTGEL
+269 GTMQYRDVKTGEL
-282 VTDNLYDIIKT
+282 VTNNLYDIIKT
-293 RTHEGTALLDYDFG
+293 RTHEATALLDYDFG

-338 ATYADNGEQF
+338 ATYADNGDAF

-363 VKDAMLIA
+363 VKDAMFIA

-385 VNELYSNI
+385 INELYSNI
-393 DYARS
+393 DYVRS

-413 IYNGQEYAN
+413 VYNGKEYAN

-437 AAYVTDTWR
+437 AAYVNDTWR
-446 VSPSFRMGYGARLE
+446 VSRNFRMGYGARLE

-466 DYIGDSR
+466 DYIGDGR
-473 FTDFY
+473 FSDFY
-478 IGAKYNDADG
+478 IGANYSDADG
-488 NQKTV
+488 NSKTV
-493 ATTHHTNT
+493 GTTHHTNT
-501 GLNYAVSV
+501 GLNYVVSV
-509 SPTYNITHNFG
+509 SPTYNITSNFG

-552 GRAGIFYNSK
+552 GRAGIFYNSS

-580 RLTVMSENPNE
+580 RLTVMSDNPNE

-601 IQTMGWTTDAMFTPF
+601 IETMGWTTDAMFTPF
-616 KGFKFHAMFTYQ
+616 KGFKFHAMLTLQ
-628 NPKYTGYKFEA
+628 SPKYTGYKFEA

-648 KIVTK
+648 KTVTK
-653 QSKIIIELDP
+653 QSKMIIELDP

-732 ELITDGSQYAGTVMA
+732 ELITDGSQYAGTIMA

-762 NF
+762 NL

>member
-1 MRNKHLLPL
+1 MNRRKLLLPSLLAVASIFPTL
-10 SLVATVALTV
+10 SANADTLNKSVIALEDT
-20 MPNTGLANNMANDGT
+20 TKTASNDHG
-35 NVNEANNY
+35 V
-43 TQLNNNAHLQQRK
+43 
-56 DSVVEKGSD
+56 
-65 RGIMLNAKS
+65 MLNAKDA
-74 TTEPRQVEI
+74 TEPRQVEI
-83 GLPMNYTAVMFNGL
+83 GLPMSYTAVSVDGL
-97 PSVFYFWPNTTSN
+97 PAVYYYWPNTTSN

-118 AGQGLQNISTTAIK
+118 ARQGLQNIATTAIK

-156 YQTNIYGA
+156 YQTNTFGA

-178 TYFTLSAYQNFDPGS
+178 TYFTLSTYQNFDPGS
-193 MDLKFTN
+193 MNLKFTN
-200 FIDRAQFYTAG
+200 YIDRAQFYTAG
-211 LTHLFNNDRGR
+211 LTHLFNDDRGR
-222 ISVFYKYNVTHPLTS
+222 FSVFYKYNETHPLTA

-252 SELKGFR
+252 SELKNFR

-269 GMMQYRDVKTGEL
+269 GMMQYRDVKTGKL

-293 RTHEGTALLDYDFG
+293 RTHEATALLDYDLG
-307 NNLTLAV
+307 NNLSLAV
-314 KAKFSHSKGHSG
+314 KGKFSHSKGHSG

-338 ATYADNGEQF
+338 ATYADNGDAF

-363 VKDAMLIA
+363 VKDAMLVA

-377 ANHNWAFG
+377 ASHDWAFG
-385 VNELYSNI
+385 INELYSNI

-413 IYNGQEYAN
+413 IYNGAEYAN
-422 LNGSSEYDK
+422 LNGSTEYDK

-437 AAYVTDTWR
+437 AAYVNDTWR
-446 VSPSFRMGYGARLE
+446 VSRNFRMGYGARVE
-460 LFNIGV
+460 LFNLGV
-466 DYIGDSR
+466 DYIGDKR
-473 FTDFY
+473 FGDFHIGVNYTD
-478 IGAKYNDADG
+478 AEG
-488 NQKTV
+488 NKKTV
-493 ATTHHTNT
+493 GVSHHTNT

-520 LTGEINFLQQYRHLE
+520 LTGEINFLRQYRHLE
-535 AYSGKTLPY
+535 AYSGTSLPY
-544 YNHRPFIL
+544 YNNRPFIL
-552 GRAGIFYNSK
+552 GRAGIFFNSS

-601 IQTMGWTTDAMFTPF
+601 IETMGWTTDAMFTPF
-616 KGFKFHAMFTYQ
+616 KGFTFHAMVTLQ
-628 NPKYTGYKFEA
+628 SPKYTGYKFEA
-639 FNKTYDFSD
+639 FNKTYDFSG
-648 KIVTK
+648 KTVTK
-653 QSKIIIELDP
+653 QSKLIVELDP

-672 WASFRYYSKQ
+672 WASFRYYGKQ

-700 GASYKANKMLTFNVN
+700 GASYKASKMLTFNVN

-732 ELITDGSQYAGTVMA
+732 ELITDGSQYAGTIMA

>member
-1 MRNKHLLPL
+1 MNRKKLLLPSLLAVASIFPTL
-10 SLVATVALTV
+10 SANADTLNKSVIALEDT
-20 MPNTGLANNMANDGT
+20 TKTASNDHG
-35 NVNEANNY
+35 V
-43 TQLNNNAHLQQRK
+43 
-56 DSVVEKGSD
+56 
-65 RGIMLNAKS
+65 MLNAKDA
-74 TTEPRQVEI
+74 TEPRQVEI
-83 GLPMNYTAVMFNGL
+83 GLPMSYTAVSVDGL
-97 PSVFYFWPNTTSN
+97 PAVYYYWPNTTSN

-118 AGQGLQNISTTAIK
+118 ARQGLQNIATTAIK

-156 YQTNIYGA
+156 YQTNTFGA

-178 TYFTLSAYQNFDPGS
+178 TYFTLSTYQNFDPGS
-193 MDLKFTN
+193 MNLKFTN
-200 FIDRAQFYTAG
+200 YIDRAQFYTAG
-211 LTHLFNNDRGR
+211 LTHLFNDDRGR
-222 ISVFYKYNVTHPLTS
+222 FSVFYKYNETHPLTA

-252 SELKGFR
+252 SELKNFR

-269 GMMQYRDVKTGEL
+269 GMMQYRDVKTGKL

-293 RTHEGTALLDYDFG
+293 RTHEATALLDYDLG
-307 NNLTLAV
+307 NNLSLAV
-314 KAKFSHSKGHSG
+314 KGKFSHSKGHSG

-338 ATYADNGEQF
+338 ATYADNGEAF
-348 HGTIQRRLSQ
+348 HGTVQRRLSQ

-363 VKDAMLIA
+363 VKDALFVA

-377 ANHNWAFG
+377 ASHDWAFG
-385 VNELYSNI
+385 INELYSHI

-413 IYNGQEYAN
+413 IYNGVEYAN
-422 LNGSSEYDK
+422 LNGSTEYDK

-437 AAYVTDTWR
+437 AAYVNDTWR
-446 VSPSFRMGYGARLE
+446 VSRNFRMGYGARVE
-460 LFNIGV
+460 LFNLGV
-466 DYIGDSR
+466 DYIGDKR
-473 FTDFY
+473 FSDFH
-478 IGAKYNDADG
+478 IGANYTDAEG
-488 NQKTV
+488 NKKTV
-493 ATTHHTNT
+493 GVSHHTNT

-520 LTGEINFLQQYRHLE
+520 LTGEINFLRQYRHLE
-535 AYSGKTLPY
+535 AYSGTSLPY
-544 YNHRPFIL
+544 YNNRPFIL
-552 GRAGIFYNSK
+552 GRAGIFFNSS

-601 IQTMGWTTDAMFTPF
+601 IETMGWTTDAMFTPF
-616 KGFKFHAMFTYQ
+616 KGFTFHAMVTLQ
-628 NPKYTGYKFEA
+628 SPKYTGYKFEA
-639 FNKTYDFSD
+639 FNKTYDFSG
-648 KIVTK
+648 KTVTK
-653 QSKIIIELDP
+653 QSKLIVELDP

-672 WASFRYYSKQ
+672 WASFRYYGKQ

-700 GASYKANKMLTFNVN
+700 GASYKASKMLTFNVN

-732 ELITDGSQYAGTVMA
+732 ELITDGSQYAGTIMA

>member
-1 MRNKHLLPL
+1 MKHNKLLLPTF
-10 SLVATVALTV
+10 LVAAS
-20 MPNTGLANNMANDGT
+20 LATTLPVHADTLLKAYAAVEDSTKTEGNDHG
-35 NVNEANNY
+35 V
-43 TQLNNNAHLQQRK
+43 
-56 DSVVEKGSD
+56 
-65 RGIMLNAKS
+65 MLNAKDA
-74 TTEPRQVEI
+74 TEPRQVEI
-83 GLPMNYTAVMFNGL
+83 GLPMSYTAV
-97 PSVFYFWPNTTSN
+97 SVDGVPAVYYYWPNTTSN

-149 KFKGKLK
+149 KFKGKVK
-156 YQTNIYGA
+156 YQTNTYGA
-164 QNFDLNLSGKLAKK
+164 QNFDMNLSGKLAKK
-178 TYFTLSAYQNFDPGS
+178 TYFTLSTYQNFDPGS

-200 FIDRAQFYTAG
+200 YIDRAQFYTAG
-211 LTHLFNNDRGR
+211 LTRLFNNDRGR
-222 ISVFYKYNVTHPLTS
+222 FSVFYKYNVTHPLTT

-252 SELKGFR
+252 SELNGFR

-269 GMMQYRDVKTGEL
+269 GTMQYRDVKTGEL
-282 VTDNLYDIIKT
+282 VTNNLYDIIKT
-293 RTHEGTALLDYDFG
+293 RTHEATALLDYDFG

-338 ATYADNGEQF
+338 ATYADNGDAF

-363 VKDAMLIA
+363 VKDAMFIA

-385 VNELYSNI
+385 INELYSNI

-413 IYNGQEYAN
+413 VYNGKEYAN

-437 AAYVTDTWR
+437 AAYVNDTWR
-446 VSPSFRMGYGARLE
+446 VSRNFRMGYGARLE

-466 DYIGDSR
+466 DYIGDGR
-473 FTDFY
+473 FSDFY
-478 IGAKYNDADG
+478 IGANYSDADG
-488 NQKTV
+488 NSKTV
-493 ATTHHTNT
+493 GTTHHTNT
-501 GLNYAVSV
+501 GLNYVVSV
-509 SPTYNITHNFG
+509 SPTYNITSNFG

-544 YNHRPFIL
+544 YHHRPFIL
-552 GRAGIFYNSK
+552 GRAGIFYNSS

-580 RLTVMSENPNE
+580 RLTVMSDNPNE

-601 IQTMGWTTDAMFTPF
+601 IETMGWTTDAMFTPF
-616 KGFKFHAMFTYQ
+616 KGFKFHAMLTLQ
-628 NPKYTGYKFEA
+628 SPKYTGYKFEA

-648 KIVTK
+648 KTVTK
-653 QSKIIIELDP
+653 QSKMIIELDP

-732 ELITDGSQYAGTVMA
+732 ELITDGSQYAGTIMA

>member
-1 MRNKHLLPL
+1 MNRRKLLLPSLLAVASIFPTL
-10 SLVATVALTV
+10 SANADTLNKSVIALEDT
-20 MPNTGLANNMANDGT
+20 TKTASNDHG
-35 NVNEANNY
+35 V
-43 TQLNNNAHLQQRK
+43 
-56 DSVVEKGSD
+56 
-65 RGIMLNAKS
+65 MLNAKDA
-74 TTEPRQVEI
+74 TEPRQVEI
-83 GLPMNYTAVMFNGL
+83 GLPMSYTAVSVDGL
-97 PSVFYFWPNTTSN
+97 PAVYYYWPNTTSN

-118 AGQGLQNISTTAIK
+118 ARQGLQNIATTAIK

-156 YQTNIYGA
+156 YQTNTFGA

-178 TYFTLSAYQNFDPGS
+178 TYFTLSTYQNFDPGS
-193 MDLKFTN
+193 MNLKFTN
-200 FIDRAQFYTAG
+200 YIDRAQFYTAG
-211 LTHLFNNDRGR
+211 LTHLFNGDRGR
-222 ISVFYKYNVTHPLTS
+222 FSVFYKYNETHPLTA

-252 SELKGFR
+252 SELKNFR

-269 GMMQYRDVKTGEL
+269 GMMQYRDVKTGKL

-293 RTHEGTALLDYDFG
+293 RTHEATALLDYDLG
-307 NNLTLAV
+307 NNLSLAV
-314 KAKFSHSKGHSG
+314 KGKFSHSKGHSG

-338 ATYADNGEQF
+338 ATYADNGDAF

-363 VKDAMLIA
+363 VKDAMLVA

-377 ANHNWAFG
+377 ASHDWAFG
-385 VNELYSNI
+385 INELYSNI

-413 IYNGQEYAN
+413 IYNGAEYAN
-422 LNGSSEYDK
+422 LNGSTEYDK

-437 AAYVTDTWR
+437 AAYVNDTWR
-446 VSPSFRMGYGARLE
+446 ISRNFRMGYGARVE
-460 LFNIGV
+460 LFNLGV
-466 DYIGDSR
+466 DYIVDKRFGD
-473 FTDFY
+473 FH
-478 IGAKYNDADG
+478 IGANYTDAEG
-488 NQKTV
+488 NKKTV
-493 ATTHHTNT
+493 GITHHTNT

-520 LTGEINFLQQYRHLE
+520 LTGEINFLRQYRHLE
-535 AYSGKTLPY
+535 AYSGTSLPY
-544 YNHRPFIL
+544 YNNRPFIL
-552 GRAGIFYNSK
+552 GRAGIFFNSS

-601 IQTMGWTTDAMFTPF
+601 IETMGWTTDAMFTPF
-616 KGFKFHAMFTYQ
+616 KGFTFHAMVTLQ
-628 NPKYTGYKFEA
+628 SPKYTGYKFEA
-639 FNKTYDFSD
+639 FNKTYDFSG
-648 KIVTK
+648 KTVTK
-653 QSKIIIELDP
+653 QSKLIVELDP

-672 WASFRYYSKQ
+672 WASFRYYGKQ

-700 GASYKANKMLTFNVN
+700 GASYKASKMLTFNVN

-732 ELITDGSQYAGTVMA
+732 ELITDGSQYAGTIMA

>member
-1 MRNKHLLPL
+1 MNRRKLLLPSLLAVASIFPTL
-10 SLVATVALTV
+10 SANADTLNKSVIALEDT
-20 MPNTGLANNMANDGT
+20 TKTASNDHG
-35 NVNEANNY
+35 V
-43 TQLNNNAHLQQRK
+43 
-56 DSVVEKGSD
+56 
-65 RGIMLNAKS
+65 MLNAKDA
-74 TTEPRQVEI
+74 TEPRQVEI
-83 GLPMNYTAVMFNGL
+83 GLPMSYTAVSVDGL
-97 PSVFYFWPNTTSN
+97 PAVYYYWPNTTSN

-118 AGQGLQNISTTAIK
+118 ARQGLQNIATTAIK

-156 YQTNIYGA
+156 YQTNTFGA

-178 TYFTLSAYQNFDPGS
+178 TYFTLSTYQNFDPGS
-193 MDLKFTN
+193 MNLKFTN
-200 FIDRAQFYTAG
+200 YIDRAQFYTAG
-211 LTHLFNNDRGR
+211 LTHLFNDDRGR
-222 ISVFYKYNVTHPLTS
+222 FSVFYKYNETHPLTA

-252 SELKGFR
+252 SELKNFR

-269 GMMQYRDVKTGEL
+269 GMMQYRDVKTGKL

-293 RTHEGTALLDYDFG
+293 RTHEATALLDYDLG
-307 NNLTLAV
+307 NNLSLAV
-314 KAKFSHSKGHSG
+314 KGKFSHSKGHSG

-338 ATYADNGEQF
+338 ATYADNGDAF

-363 VKDAMLIA
+363 VKDAMLVA

-377 ANHNWAFG
+377 ASHDWAFG
-385 VNELYSNI
+385 INELYSNI

-413 IYNGQEYAN
+413 IYNGAEYAN
-422 LNGSSEYDK
+422 LNGSTEYDK

-437 AAYVTDTWR
+437 AAYVNDTWR
-446 VSPSFRMGYGARLE
+446 VSRNFRMGYGARVE
-460 LFNIGV
+460 LFNLGV
-466 DYIGDSR
+466 DYIGDKR
-473 FTDFY
+473 FGDFH
-478 IGAKYNDADG
+478 IGANYTDAEG
-488 NQKTV
+488 TKKTV
-493 ATTHHTNT
+493 GVSHHTNT

-520 LTGEINFLQQYRHLE
+520 LTGEINFLRQYRHLE
-535 AYSGKTLPY
+535 AYSGTSLPY
-544 YNHRPFIL
+544 YNNRPFIL
-552 GRAGIFYNSK
+552 GRAGIFFNSS

-601 IQTMGWTTDAMFTPF
+601 IETMGWTTDAMFTPF
-616 KGFKFHAMFTYQ
+616 KGFTFHAMVTLQ
-628 NPKYTGYKFEA
+628 SPKYTGYKFEA
-639 FNKTYDFSD
+639 FNKTYDFSG
-648 KIVTK
+648 KTVTK
-653 QSKIIIELDP
+653 QSKLIVELDP

-672 WASFRYYSKQ
+672 WASFRYYGKQ

-700 GASYKANKMLTFNVN
+700 GASYKASKMLTFNVN

-732 ELITDGSQYAGTVMA
+732 ELITDGSQYAGTIMA

>member
-1 MRNKHLLPL
+1 MNRKKLLLPSLLAVASIFPTL
-10 SLVATVALTV
+10 SANADTLNKSVIALEDT
-20 MPNTGLANNMANDGT
+20 TKTASNDHG
-35 NVNEANNY
+35 V
-43 TQLNNNAHLQQRK
+43 
-56 DSVVEKGSD
+56 
-65 RGIMLNAKS
+65 MLNAKDA
-74 TTEPRQVEI
+74 TEPRQVEI
-83 GLPMNYTAVMFNGL
+83 GLPMSYTAVSVDGL
-97 PSVFYFWPNTTSN
+97 PAVYYYWPNTTSN

-118 AGQGLQNISTTAIK
+118 ARQGLQNIATTAIK

-156 YQTNIYGA
+156 YQTNTFGA

-178 TYFTLSAYQNFDPGS
+178 TYFTLSTYQNFDPGS
-193 MDLKFTN
+193 MNLKFTN
-200 FIDRAQFYTAG
+200 YIDRAQFYTAG
-211 LTHLFNNDRGR
+211 LTHLFNDDRGR
-222 ISVFYKYNVTHPLTS
+222 FSVFYKYNETHPLTA

-252 SELKGFR
+252 SELKNFR

-269 GMMQYRDVKTGEL
+269 GMMQYRDVKTGKL

-293 RTHEGTALLDYDFG
+293 RTHEATALLDYDLG
-307 NNLTLAV
+307 NNLSLAV
-314 KAKFSHSKGHSG
+314 KGKFSHSKGHSG

-338 ATYADNGEQF
+338 ATYADNGDAF

-363 VKDAMLIA
+363 VKDAMLVA

-377 ANHNWAFG
+377 ASHDWAFG
-385 VNELYSNI
+385 INELYSNI

-413 IYNGQEYAN
+413 IYNGVEYAN
-422 LNGSSEYDK
+422 LNGSTEYDK

-437 AAYVTDTWR
+437 AAYVNDTWR
-446 VSPSFRMGYGARLE
+446 ISRNFRMGYGARVE
-460 LFNIGV
+460 LFSLGV
-466 DYIGDSR
+466 DYISDKRFGD
-473 FTDFY
+473 FH
-478 IGAKYNDADG
+478 IGANYTDAEG
-488 NQKTV
+488 NKKTV
-493 ATTHHTNT
+493 GVSHHTNT

-520 LTGEINFLQQYRHLE
+520 LTGEINFLRQYRHLE
-535 AYSGKTLPY
+535 AYSGTSLPY
-544 YNHRPFIL
+544 YNNRPFIL
-552 GRAGIFYNSK
+552 GRAGIFFNSS

-591 DPVMVGASSG
+591 DPVMVDASSG
-601 IQTMGWTTDAMFTPF
+601 IETMGWTTDAMFTPF
-616 KGFKFHAMFTYQ
+616 KGFTFHAMVTLQ
-628 NPKYTGYKFEA
+628 SPKYTGYKFEA
-639 FNKTYDFSD
+639 FNKTYDFSG
-648 KIVTK
+648 KTVTK
-653 QSKIIIELDP
+653 QSKLIVELDP

-672 WASFRYYSKQ
+672 WASFRYYGKQ

-700 GASYKANKMLTFNVN
+700 GASYKASKMLTFNVN

-732 ELITDGSQYAGTVMA
+732 ELITDGSQYAGTIMA

>member
-1 MRNKHLLPL
+1 MKHNKLLLPTF
-10 SLVATVALTV
+10 LVAAS
-20 MPNTGLANNMANDGT
+20 LATTLPVHADTLLKAYAAVEDSTKTEGNDHG
-35 NVNEANNY
+35 V
-43 TQLNNNAHLQQRK
+43 
-56 DSVVEKGSD
+56 
-65 RGIMLNAKS
+65 MLNAKDA
-74 TTEPRQVEI
+74 TEPRQVEI
-83 GLPMNYTAVMFNGL
+83 GLPMSYTAV
-97 PSVFYFWPNTTSN
+97 SVDGVPAVYYYWPNTTSN

-149 KFKGKLK
+149 KFKGKVK
-156 YQTNIYGA
+156 YQTNTYGA
-164 QNFDLNLSGKLAKK
+164 QNFDMNLSGKLAKK
-178 TYFTLSAYQNFDPGS
+178 TYFTLSTYQNFDPGS

-200 FIDRAQFYTAG
+200 YIDRAQFYTAG
-211 LTHLFNNDRGR
+211 LTRLFNNDRGR
-222 ISVFYKYNVTHPLTS
+222 FSVFYKYNVTHPLTA

-282 VTDNLYDIIKT
+282 VTNNLYDIIKT
-293 RTHEGTALLDYDFG
+293 RTHEATALLDYDFG
-307 NNLTLAV
+307 NNLTFAV

-338 ATYADNGEQF
+338 ATYADNGDAF

-363 VKDAMLIA
+363 VKDAMFIA

-385 VNELYSNI
+385 INELYSNI

-413 IYNGQEYAN
+413 VYNGKEYAN

-437 AAYVTDTWR
+437 AAYVNDTWR
-446 VSPSFRMGYGARLE
+446 VSRNFRMGYGARLE

-466 DYIGDSR
+466 DYIGDGR
-473 FTDFY
+473 FSDFY
-478 IGAKYNDADG
+478 IGANYSDADG
-488 NQKTV
+488 NSKTV

-501 GLNYAVSV
+501 GVNYVVSV
-509 SPTYNITHNFG
+509 SPTYNITSNFG

-544 YNHRPFIL
+544 YDHRPFIL
-552 GRAGIFYNSK
+552 GRAGIFYNSS

-580 RLTVMSENPNE
+580 RLTVMSDNPNE

-601 IQTMGWTTDAMFTPF
+601 IETMGWTTDAMFTPF
-616 KGFKFHAMFTYQ
+616 KGFKFHAMLTLQ
-628 NPKYTGYKFEA
+628 SPKYTGYKFEA

-648 KIVTK
+648 KTVTK
-653 QSKIIIELDP
+653 QSKMIIELDP

-732 ELITDGSQYAGTVMA
+732 ELITDGSQYAGTIMA

>member
-1 MRNKHLLPL
+1 MNRKKLLLPSLLAVASIFPTL
-10 SLVATVALTV
+10 SANADTLNKSLIALEDT
-20 MPNTGLANNMANDGT
+20 TKTASNDHG
-35 NVNEANNY
+35 V
-43 TQLNNNAHLQQRK
+43 
-56 DSVVEKGSD
+56 
-65 RGIMLNAKS
+65 MLNAKDA
-74 TTEPRQVEI
+74 TEPRQVEI
-83 GLPMNYTAVMFNGL
+83 GLPMSYTAVSVDGL
-97 PSVFYFWPNTTSN
+97 PAVYYYWPNTTSN

-118 AGQGLQNISTTAIK
+118 ARQGLQNIATTAIK

-156 YQTNIYGA
+156 YQTNTFGA

-178 TYFTLSAYQNFDPGS
+178 TYFTLSTYQNFDPGS
-193 MDLKFTN
+193 MNLKFTN
-200 FIDRAQFYTAG
+200 YIDRAQFYTAG
-211 LTHLFNNDRGR
+211 LTHLFNDDRGR
-222 ISVFYKYNVTHPLTS
+222 FSVFYKYNETHPLTT

-252 SELKGFR
+252 SELKNFR

-269 GMMQYRDVKTGEL
+269 GMMQYRDVKTGKL

-293 RTHEGTALLDYDFG
+293 RTHEATALLDYDLG
-307 NNLTLAV
+307 NNLSLAV
-314 KAKFSHSKGHSG
+314 KGKFSHSKGHSG

-338 ATYADNGEQF
+338 ATYADNGDAF

-363 VKDAMLIA
+363 VKDALFVA

-377 ANHNWAFG
+377 ASHDWAFG
-385 VNELYSNI
+385 INELYSNI

-413 IYNGQEYAN
+413 IYNGVEYAN
-422 LNGSSEYDK
+422 LNGSTEYDK

-437 AAYVTDTWR
+437 AAYVNDTWR
-446 VSPSFRMGYGARLE
+446 VSRNFRMGYGARVE
-460 LFNIGV
+460 LFNLGV
-466 DYIGDSR
+466 DYIGDKR
-473 FTDFY
+473 FSDFH
-478 IGAKYNDADG
+478 IGANYTDAEG
-488 NQKTV
+488 NKKTV
-493 ATTHHTNT
+493 GTTHHTNT

-520 LTGEINFLQQYRHLE
+520 LTGEINFLRQYRHLE
-535 AYSGKTLPY
+535 AYSGTTLPY
-544 YNHRPFIL
+544 YNNRPFIL
-552 GRAGIFYNSK
+552 GRAGIFFNSS

-601 IQTMGWTTDAMFTPF
+601 IETMGWTTDAMFTPF
-616 KGFKFHAMFTYQ
+616 KGFTFHAMLTLQ
-628 NPKYTGYKFEA
+628 SPKYTGYKFEA
-639 FNKTYDFSD
+639 FNKSYDFSG
-648 KIVTK
+648 KTVTK
-653 QSKIIIELDP
+653 QSKIIVELDP
-663 NYTYDRFNI
+663 NYTFDRFNI
-672 WASFRYYSKQ
+672 WASFRYYGKQ

-700 GASYKANKMLTFNVN
+700 GASYKASKMLTFNVN

-732 ELITDGSQYAGTVMA
+732 ELITDGSQYAGTIMA

>member
-1 MRNKHLLPL
+1 MNRRKLLLPSLLAVASIFPTL
-10 SLVATVALTV
+10 SANADTLNKSVIALEDT
-20 MPNTGLANNMANDGT
+20 TKTASNDHG
-35 NVNEANNY
+35 V
-43 TQLNNNAHLQQRK
+43 
-56 DSVVEKGSD
+56 
-65 RGIMLNAKS
+65 MLNAKDA
-74 TTEPRQVEI
+74 TEPRQVEI
-83 GLPMNYTAVMFNGL
+83 GLPMSYTAVSVDGL
-97 PSVFYFWPNTTSN
+97 PAVYYYWSNTTSN

-118 AGQGLQNISTTAIK
+118 ARQGLQNIATTAIK

-156 YQTNIYGA
+156 YQTNTFGA

-178 TYFTLSAYQNFDPGS
+178 TYFTLSTYQNFDPGS
-193 MDLKFTN
+193 MNLKFTN
-200 FIDRAQFYTAG
+200 YIDRAQFYTAG
-211 LTHLFNNDRGR
+211 LTHLFNDDRGR
-222 ISVFYKYNVTHPLTS
+222 FSVFYKYNETHPLTA

-252 SELKGFR
+252 SELKNFR

-269 GMMQYRDVKTGEL
+269 GMMQYRDVKTGKL

-293 RTHEGTALLDYDFG
+293 RTHEATALLDYDLG
-307 NNLTLAV
+307 NNLSLAV
-314 KAKFSHSKGHSG
+314 KGKFSHSKGHSG

-338 ATYADNGEQF
+338 ATYADNGDAF

-363 VKDAMLIA
+363 VKDAMLVA

-377 ANHNWAFG
+377 ASHDWAFG
-385 VNELYSNI
+385 INELYSHI

-413 IYNGQEYAN
+413 IYNGVEYAN
-422 LNGSSEYDK
+422 LNGSTEYDK

-437 AAYVTDTWR
+437 AAYVNDTWR
-446 VSPSFRMGYGARLE
+446 VSRNFRMGYGARVE
-460 LFNIGV
+460 LFNLGV
-466 DYIGDSR
+466 DYIGDKR
-473 FTDFY
+473 FGDFH
-478 IGAKYNDADG
+478 IGANYTDAEG
-488 NQKTV
+488 NKKTV
-493 ATTHHTNT
+493 GVSHHTNT

-520 LTGEINFLQQYRHLE
+520 LTGEINFLRQYRHLE
-535 AYSGKTLPY
+535 AYSGTSLPY
-544 YNHRPFIL
+544 YNNRPFIL
-552 GRAGIFYNSK
+552 GRAGIFFNSS

-601 IQTMGWTTDAMFTPF
+601 IETMGWTTDAMFTPF
-616 KGFKFHAMFTYQ
+616 KGFTFHVMVTLQ
-628 NPKYTGYKFEA
+628 SPKYTGYKFEA
-639 FNKTYDFSD
+639 FNKTYDFSG
-648 KIVTK
+648 KTVTK
-653 QSKIIIELDP
+653 QSKLIVELDP

-672 WASFRYYSKQ
+672 WASFRYYGKQ

-700 GASYKANKMLTFNVN
+700 GASYKASKMLTFNVN

-732 ELITDGSQYAGTVMA
+732 ELITDGSQYAGTIMA

>member
-1 MRNKHLLPL
+1 MKHNKLLLPTF
-10 SLVATVALTV
+10 LVAASLATTLPVHADTLLKAYAAVEDST
-20 MPNTGLANNMANDGT
+20 NTEGNDHG
-35 NVNEANNY
+35 V
-43 TQLNNNAHLQQRK
+43 
-56 DSVVEKGSD
+56 
-65 RGIMLNAKS
+65 MLNAKDA
-74 TTEPRQVEI
+74 TEPRQVEI
-83 GLPMNYTAVMFNGL
+83 GLPMSYTAV
-97 PSVFYFWPNTTSN
+97 SVDGVPAVYYYWPNTTSN

-149 KFKGKLK
+149 KFKGKVK
-156 YQTNIYGA
+156 YQTNTYGA
-164 QNFDLNLSGKLAKK
+164 QNFDMNLSGKLAKK
-178 TYFTLSAYQNFDPGS
+178 TYFTLSTYQNFDPGS

-200 FIDRAQFYTAG
+200 YIDRAQFYTAG
-211 LTHLFNNDRGR
+211 LTRLFNNDRGR
-222 ISVFYKYNVTHPLTS
+222 FSVFYKYNVTHPLTT

-252 SELKGFR
+252 SELNGFR

-269 GMMQYRDVKTGEL
+269 GTMQYRDVKTGEL
-282 VTDNLYDIIKT
+282 VTNNLYDIIKT
-293 RTHEGTALLDYDFG
+293 RTHEATALLDYDFG

-338 ATYADNGEQF
+338 ATYADNGDVF

-363 VKDAMLIA
+363 VKDAMFIA

-377 ANHNWAFG
+377 ANHNWEFG
-385 VNELYSNI
+385 INELYSNI

-413 IYNGQEYAN
+413 VYNGKEYAN

-437 AAYVTDTWR
+437 AAYVNDTWR
-446 VSPSFRMGYGARLE
+446 VSRNFRMGYGARLE

-466 DYIGDSR
+466 DYIGDGR
-473 FTDFY
+473 FSDFY
-478 IGAKYNDADG
+478 IGANYSDADG
-488 NQKTV
+488 NSKTV
-493 ATTHHTNT
+493 GTTHHTNT
-501 GLNYAVSV
+501 GLNYVVSV
-509 SPTYNITHNFG
+509 SPTYNITSNFG

-552 GRAGIFYNSK
+552 GRAGIFYNSS

-580 RLTVMSENPNE
+580 RLTVMSDNPNE

-601 IQTMGWTTDAMFTPF
+601 IETMGWTTDAMFTPF
-616 KGFKFHAMFTYQ
+616 KGFKFHAMLTLQ
-628 NPKYTGYKFEA
+628 SPKYTGYKFEA

-648 KIVTK
+648 KTVTK
-653 QSKIIIELDP
+653 QSKMIIELDP

-732 ELITDGSQYAGTVMA
+732 ELITDGSQYAGTIMA

>member
-1 MRNKHLLPL
+1 MNRRKLLLPSLLAVASIFPTL
-10 SLVATVALTV
+10 SANADTLNKSVIALEDT
-20 MPNTGLANNMANDGT
+20 TKTASNDHG
-35 NVNEANNY
+35 V
-43 TQLNNNAHLQQRK
+43 
-56 DSVVEKGSD
+56 
-65 RGIMLNAKS
+65 MLNAKDA
-74 TTEPRQVEI
+74 TEPRQVEI
-83 GLPMNYTAVMFNGL
+83 GLPMSYTAVSVDGL
-97 PSVFYFWPNTTSN
+97 PAVYYYWPNTTSN

-118 AGQGLQNISTTAIK
+118 ARQGLQNIATTAIK

-156 YQTNIYGA
+156 YQTNTFGA

-178 TYFTLSAYQNFDPGS
+178 TYFTLSTYQNFDPGS
-193 MDLKFTN
+193 MNLKFTN
-200 FIDRAQFYTAG
+200 YIDRAQFYTAG
-211 LTHLFNNDRGR
+211 LTHLFNDDRGR
-222 ISVFYKYNVTHPLTS
+222 FSVFYKYNETHPLTA

-252 SELKGFR
+252 SELKNFR

-293 RTHEGTALLDYDFG
+293 RTHEATALLDYDLG
-307 NNLTLAV
+307 NNLSLAV
-314 KAKFSHSKGHSG
+314 KGKFSHSKGHSG

-338 ATYADNGEQF
+338 ATYADNGDAF

-363 VKDAMLIA
+363 VKDAMLVA

-377 ANHNWAFG
+377 ASHDWAFG
-385 VNELYSNI
+385 INELYSNI

-413 IYNGQEYAN
+413 IYNGVEYAN

-437 AAYVTDTWR
+437 AAYVNDTWR
-446 VSPSFRMGYGARLE
+446 VSRNFRMGYGARVE
-460 LFNIGV
+460 LFNLGV
-466 DYIGDSR
+466 DYISDKR
-473 FTDFY
+473 FSDFH
-478 IGAKYNDADG
+478 IGANYTDAEG
-488 NQKTV
+488 NKKTV
-493 ATTHHTNT
+493 GVSHHTHT

-520 LTGEINFLQQYRHLE
+520 LTGEINFLRQYRHLE
-535 AYSGKTLPY
+535 AYSGTSLPY
-544 YNHRPFIL
+544 YNNRPFIL
-552 GRAGIFYNSK
+552 GRAGIFFNSS

-601 IQTMGWTTDAMFTPF
+601 IETMGWTTDAMFTPF
-616 KGFKFHAMFTYQ
+616 KGFTFHAMVTLQ
-628 NPKYTGYKFEA
+628 SPKYTGYKFEA
-639 FNKTYDFSD
+639 FNKTYDFSG
-648 KIVTK
+648 KTVTK
-653 QSKIIIELDP
+653 QSKLIVELDP

-672 WASFRYYSKQ
+672 WASFRYYGKQ

-700 GASYKANKMLTFNVN
+700 GASYKASKMLTFNVN

-732 ELITDGSQYAGTVMA
+732 ELITDGSQYAGTIMA

>member
-1 MRNKHLLPL
+1 MKHKKLLLP
-10 SLVATVALTV
+10 SILVAAS
-20 MPNTGLANNMANDGT
+20 LAT
-35 NVNEANNY
+35 
-43 TQLNNNAHLQQRK
+43 TLPAHADTLLKAYAAVK
-56 DSVVEKGSD
+56 DSTKTEGNDHGV
-65 RGIMLNAKS
+65 MLNAKDA
-74 TTEPRQVEI
+74 TEPRQVEI
-83 GLPMNYTAVMFNGL
+83 GLPMSYTAV
-97 PSVFYFWPNTTSN
+97 SVDGVPAVYYYWPNTTSN

-137 YGVDSYMERGGE
+137 YGVNSYMERGGE
-149 KFKGKLK
+149 KFKGKVK
-156 YQTNIYGA
+156 YQTNTFGA
-164 QNFDLNLSGKLAKK
+164 QNFDMNLSGKLAKK
-178 TYFTLSAYQNFDPGS
+178 TYFTLSTYQNFDPGS
-193 MDLKFTN
+193 MNLKFTN
-200 FIDRAQFYTAG
+200 YIDRAQFYTAG
-211 LTHLFNNDRGR
+211 LTRLFNDDRGR
-222 ISVFYKYNVTHPLTS
+222 FSVFYKYNVTHPLTA

-269 GMMQYRDVKTGEL
+269 GMMQYRDVKTGKL
-282 VTDNLYDIIKT
+282 VTNNLYDIIKT
-293 RTHEGTALLDYDFG
+293 RTHEATALLDYDFG

-338 ATYADNGEQF
+338 ATYADNGEAF
-348 HGTIQRRLSQ
+348 HGTVQRRLSQ

-363 VKDAMLIA
+363 VKDAMFIA

-377 ANHNWAFG
+377 ASHNWAFG
-385 VNELYSNI
+385 INELYSNI

-413 IYNGQEYAN
+413 VYNGKEYAN

-437 AAYVTDTWR
+437 AAYVNDTWR
-446 VSPSFRMGYGARLE
+446 VSRNFRMGYGARLE
-460 LFNIGV
+460 LFNVGV
-466 DYIGDSR
+466 DYIGDGR
-473 FTDFY
+473 FSDFY
-478 IGAKYNDADG
+478 IGVNYSDADG
-488 NQKTV
+488 NSKTV
-493 ATTHHTNT
+493 GTTHHTNT
-501 GLNYAVSV
+501 GLNYVVSV
-509 SPTYNITHNFG
+509 SPTYNITSNFR

-552 GRAGIFYNSK
+552 GRAGIFYNSS

-580 RLTVMSENPNE
+580 RLTVMSDNPNE

-601 IQTMGWTTDAMFTPF
+601 IETMGWTTDAMFTPF
-616 KGFKFHAMFTYQ
+616 KGFKFHAMLTLQ
-628 NPKYTGYKFEA
+628 SPKYTGYKFEA

-648 KIVTK
+648 KTVTK
-653 QSKIIIELDP
+653 QSKVIIELDP

-732 ELITDGSQYAGTVMA
+732 ELITDGSQYAGTIMA

>member
-1 MRNKHLLPL
+1 MKHNTLLLP
-10 SLVATVALTV
+10 SFLVAASLTATMPVHADTLIKAYAAVEDSTKTV
-20 MPNTGLANNMANDGT
+20 GNDHG
-35 NVNEANNY
+35 V
-43 TQLNNNAHLQQRK
+43 
-56 DSVVEKGSD
+56 
-65 RGIMLNAKS
+65 MLNAKDA
-74 TTEPRQVEI
+74 TEPRQVEI
-83 GLPMNYTAVMFNGL
+83 GLPMSYTAV
-97 PSVFYFWPNTTSN
+97 SVDGVPAVYYYWPNTTSN

-118 AGQGLQNISTTAIK
+118 AGQGLQNIATTAIK

-156 YQTNIYGA
+156 YQTNTYGA

-200 FIDRAQFYTAG
+200 YIDRAQFYTAG
-211 LTHLFNNDRGR
+211 LTRLFNNDRGR
-222 ISVFYKYNVTHPLTS
+222 FSVFYKYNVTHPLTA

-282 VTDNLYDIIKT
+282 VTDNLFDIIKT

-307 NNLTLAV
+307 NNLSLAV

-338 ATYADNGEQF
+338 ATYADNGEAF

-363 VKDAMLIA
+363 VKDAMFIA

-385 VNELYSNI
+385 INELYSNI

-413 IYNGQEYAN
+413 IYNGKEYAN

-437 AAYVTDTWR
+437 AAYVNDNWR
-446 VSPSFRMGYGARLE
+446 VSRNFRMGYGARLE
-460 LFNIGV
+460 LFSIGV

-473 FTDFY
+473 FSDFY
-478 IGAKYNDADG
+478 IGANYNDADG
-488 NQKTV
+488 NRKTV
-493 ATTHHTNT
+493 GTTHHTNT
-501 GLNYAVSV
+501 GVNYAVSV
-509 SPTYNITHNFG
+509 SPTYNITSNFG

-535 AYSGKTLPY
+535 AYSGTTLPY

-552 GRAGIFYNSK
+552 GRAGIFYNSS

-580 RLTVMSENPNE
+580 RLTVMSDDPAV

-601 IQTMGWTTDAMFTPF
+601 IETMGWTTDAMFTPF
-616 KGFKFHAMFTYQ
+616 KGFKFHAMLTLQ
-628 NPKYTGYKFEA
+628 SPKYTGYKFEA

-648 KIVTK
+648 KTVTK

-672 WASFRYYSKQ
+672 WASFRYYGKQ

-732 ELITDGSQYAGTVMA
+732 ELITDGSQYAGTIMA

>member
-1 MRNKHLLPL
+1 M
-10 SLVATVALTV
+10 S
-20 MPNTGLANNMANDGT
+20 
-35 NVNEANNY
+35 
-43 TQLNNNAHLQQRK
+43 
-56 DSVVEKGSD
+56 
-65 RGIMLNAKS
+65 
-74 TTEPRQVEI
+74 
-83 GLPMNYTAVMFNGL
+83 YTAV
-97 PSVFYFWPNTTSN
+97 SVDGVPAVYYYWPNTTSN

-149 KFKGKLK
+149 KFKGKVK
-156 YQTNIYGA
+156 YQTNTYGA
-164 QNFDLNLSGKLAKK
+164 QNFDMNLSGKLAKK
-178 TYFTLSAYQNFDPGS
+178 TYFTLSTYQNFDPGS

-200 FIDRAQFYTAG
+200 YIDRAQFYTAG
-211 LTHLFNNDRGR
+211 LTRLFNNDRGR
-222 ISVFYKYNVTHPLTS
+222 FSVFYKYNVTHPLTT

-252 SELKGFR
+252 SELNGFR

-269 GMMQYRDVKTGEL
+269 GTMQYRDVKTGEL
-282 VTDNLYDIIKT
+282 VTNNLYDIIKT
-293 RTHEGTALLDYDFG
+293 RTHEATALLDYDFG

-338 ATYADNGEQF
+338 ATYADNGDAF

-363 VKDAMLIA
+363 VKDAMFIA

-377 ANHNWAFG
+377 ANHNWEFG
-385 VNELYSNI
+385 INELYSNI

-413 IYNGQEYAN
+413 VYNGKEYAN

-437 AAYVTDTWR
+437 AAYVNDTWR
-446 VSPSFRMGYGARLE
+446 VSRNFRMGYGARLE

-473 FTDFY
+473 FSDFY
-478 IGAKYNDADG
+478 IGANYSDADS
-488 NQKTV
+488 NSKTV
-493 ATTHHTNT
+493 GTTHHTNT
-501 GLNYAVSV
+501 GLNYVVSV
-509 SPTYNITHNFG
+509 SPTYNITSNFG

-535 AYSGKTLPY
+535 AYSGKALPY

-552 GRAGIFYNSK
+552 GRAGIFYNSS

-580 RLTVMSENPNE
+580 RLTVMSDNPNE

-601 IQTMGWTTDAMFTPF
+601 IETMGWTTDAMFTPF
-616 KGFKFHAMFTYQ
+616 KGFKFHAMLTLQ
-628 NPKYTGYKFEA
+628 SPKYTGYKFEA

-648 KIVTK
+648 KTVTK
-653 QSKIIIELDP
+653 QSKMIIELDP

-732 ELITDGSQYAGTVMA
+732 ELITDGSQYAGTIMA

>member
-1 MRNKHLLPL
+1 MNRRKLLLPSLLAVASIFPTL
-10 SLVATVALTV
+10 SANADTLNKSVIALEDT
-20 MPNTGLANNMANDGT
+20 TKTASNDHG
-35 NVNEANNY
+35 V
-43 TQLNNNAHLQQRK
+43 
-56 DSVVEKGSD
+56 
-65 RGIMLNAKS
+65 MLNAKDA
-74 TTEPRQVEI
+74 TEPRQVEI
-83 GLPMNYTAVMFNGL
+83 GLPMSYTAVSVDGL
-97 PSVFYFWPNTTSN
+97 PAVYYYWPNTTSN

-118 AGQGLQNISTTAIK
+118 ARQGLQNIATTAIK

-156 YQTNIYGA
+156 YQTNTFGA

-178 TYFTLSAYQNFDPGS
+178 TYFTLSTYQNFDPGS
-193 MDLKFTN
+193 MNLKFTN
-200 FIDRAQFYTAG
+200 YIDRAQFYTAG
-211 LTHLFNNDRGR
+211 LTHLFNDDRGR
-222 ISVFYKYNVTHPLTS
+222 FSVFYKYNETHPLTA

-252 SELKGFR
+252 SELKNFR

-269 GMMQYRDVKTGEL
+269 GMMQYRDVKTGKL

-293 RTHEGTALLDYDFG
+293 RTHEATALLDYDLG
-307 NNLTLAV
+307 NNLSLAV
-314 KAKFSHSKGHSG
+314 KGKFSHSKGHSG

-338 ATYADNGEQF
+338 ATYADNGDAF

-363 VKDAMLIA
+363 VKDAMLVA

-377 ANHNWAFG
+377 ASHDWAFG
-385 VNELYSNI
+385 INELYSNI

-413 IYNGQEYAN
+413 IYNGAEYAN

-437 AAYVTDTWR
+437 AAYVNDTWR
-446 VSPSFRMGYGARLE
+446 ISRNFRMGYGARVE
-460 LFNIGV
+460 LFNLGV
-466 DYIGDSR
+466 DYIGDKR
-473 FTDFY
+473 FSDFH
-478 IGAKYNDADG
+478 IGANYTDAEG
-488 NQKTV
+488 NKKTV
-493 ATTHHTNT
+493 GITHHTNT

-520 LTGEINFLQQYRHLE
+520 LTGEINFLRQYRHLE
-535 AYSGKTLPY
+535 AYSGTSLPY
-544 YNHRPFIL
+544 YNNRPFIL
-552 GRAGIFYNSK
+552 GRAGIFFNSS

-567 SAFTYARRTNDYS
+567 SAFTYARRTNDCS

-601 IQTMGWTTDAMFTPF
+601 IETMGWTTDAMFTPF
-616 KGFKFHAMFTYQ
+616 KGFTFHAMVTLQ
-628 NPKYTGYKFEA
+628 SPKYTGYKFEA
-639 FNKTYDFSD
+639 FNKTYDFSG
-648 KIVTK
+648 KTVTK
-653 QSKIIIELDP
+653 QSKLIVELDP

-672 WASFRYYSKQ
+672 WASFRYYGKQ

-700 GASYKANKMLTFNVN
+700 GASYKASKMLTFNVN

-732 ELITDGSQYAGTVMA
+732 ELITDGSQYAGTIMA

>member
-1 MRNKHLLPL
+1 MKHNKLLLPTF
-10 SLVATVALTV
+10 LVAAS
-20 MPNTGLANNMANDGT
+20 LATTLPVHADTLLKAYAAVEDSTKTEGNDHG
-35 NVNEANNY
+35 V
-43 TQLNNNAHLQQRK
+43 
-56 DSVVEKGSD
+56 
-65 RGIMLNAKS
+65 MLNAKDA
-74 TTEPRQVEI
+74 TEPRQVEI
-83 GLPMNYTAVMFNGL
+83 GLPMSYTAV
-97 PSVFYFWPNTTSN
+97 SVDGVPAVYYYWPNTTSN

-149 KFKGKLK
+149 KFKGKVK
-156 YQTNIYGA
+156 YQTNTYGA
-164 QNFDLNLSGKLAKK
+164 QNFDMNLSGKLAKK
-178 TYFTLSAYQNFDPGS
+178 TYFTLSTYQNFDPGS

-200 FIDRAQFYTAG
+200 YIDRAQFYTAG
-211 LTHLFNNDRGR
+211 LTRLFNNDRGR
-222 ISVFYKYNVTHPLTS
+222 FSVFYKYNVTHPLTT

-269 GMMQYRDVKTGEL
+269 GTMQYRDVKTGEL
-282 VTDNLYDIIKT
+282 VTNNLYDIIKT
-293 RTHEGTALLDYDFG
+293 RTHEATALLDYDFG

-338 ATYADNGEQF
+338 ATYADNGDAF

-363 VKDAMLIA
+363 VKDAMFIA

-385 VNELYSNI
+385 INELYSNI

-413 IYNGQEYAN
+413 VYNGKEYAN

-437 AAYVTDTWR
+437 AAYVNDTWR
-446 VSPSFRMGYGARLE
+446 VSRNFRMGYGARLE

-466 DYIGDSR
+466 DYIGDGR
-473 FTDFY
+473 FSDFY
-478 IGAKYNDADG
+478 IGANYSDADG
-488 NQKTV
+488 NSKTV
-493 ATTHHTNT
+493 GTTHHTNT
-501 GLNYAVSV
+501 GLNYVVSV
-509 SPTYNITHNFG
+509 SPTYNITSNFG

-552 GRAGIFYNSK
+552 GRAGIFYNSS

-580 RLTVMSENPNE
+580 RLTVMSDNPNE

-601 IQTMGWTTDAMFTPF
+601 IETMGWTTDAMFTPF
-616 KGFKFHAMFTYQ
+616 KGFKFHAMLTLQ
-628 NPKYTGYKFEA
+628 SPKYTGYKFEA

-648 KIVTK
+648 KTVTK
-653 QSKIIIELDP
+653 QSKMIIELDP

-732 ELITDGSQYAGTVMA
+732 ELITDGSQYAGTIMA

>member
-1 MRNKHLLPL
+1 MNRKKLLLPSLLAVASIFPTL
-10 SLVATVALTV
+10 SANADTLNKSVIALEDT
-20 MPNTGLANNMANDGT
+20 TKTASNDHG
-35 NVNEANNY
+35 V
-43 TQLNNNAHLQQRK
+43 
-56 DSVVEKGSD
+56 
-65 RGIMLNAKS
+65 MLNAKDA
-74 TTEPRQVEI
+74 TEPRQVEI
-83 GLPMNYTAVMFNGL
+83 GLPMSYTAVSVDGL
-97 PSVFYFWPNTTSN
+97 PAVYYYWPNTTSN

-118 AGQGLQNISTTAIK
+118 ARQGLQNIATTAIK

-156 YQTNIYGA
+156 YQTNTFGA

-178 TYFTLSAYQNFDPGS
+178 TYFTLSTYQNFDPGS
-193 MDLKFTN
+193 MNLKFTN
-200 FIDRAQFYTAG
+200 YIDRAQFYTAG
-211 LTHLFNNDRGR
+211 LTHLFNDDRGR
-222 ISVFYKYNVTHPLTS
+222 FSVFYKYNETHPLTA

-252 SELKGFR
+252 SELKNFR

-269 GMMQYRDVKTGEL
+269 GMMQYRNVKTGEL

-293 RTHEGTALLDYDFG
+293 RTHEATALLDYDLG
-307 NNLTLAV
+307 NNLSLAV
-314 KAKFSHSKGHSG
+314 KGKFSHSKGHSG

-338 ATYADNGEQF
+338 ATYADNGDAF

-363 VKDAMLIA
+363 VKDALFVA

-377 ANHNWAFG
+377 ASHDWAFG
-385 VNELYSNI
+385 INELYSNI

-413 IYNGQEYAN
+413 IYNGVEYAN
-422 LNGSSEYDK
+422 LNGSTEYDK

-437 AAYVTDTWR
+437 AAYVNDTWR
-446 VSPSFRMGYGARLE
+446 VSRNFRMGYGARVE
-460 LFNIGV
+460 LFNLGV
-466 DYIGDSR
+466 DYIGDKR
-473 FTDFY
+473 FSDFH
-478 IGAKYNDADG
+478 IGANYTDAEG
-488 NQKTV
+488 NKKTV
-493 ATTHHTNT
+493 GITHHTHT

-520 LTGEINFLQQYRHLE
+520 LTGEINFLRQYRHLE
-535 AYSGKTLPY
+535 AYSGTSLPY
-544 YNHRPFIL
+544 YNNRPFIL
-552 GRAGIFYNSK
+552 GRAGIFFNSS

-601 IQTMGWTTDAMFTPF
+601 IETMGWTTDAMFTPF
-616 KGFKFHAMFTYQ
+616 KGFTFHAMVTLQ
-628 NPKYTGYKFEA
+628 SPKYTGYKFEA
-639 FNKTYDFSD
+639 FNKTYDFSG
-648 KIVTK
+648 KTVTK
-653 QSKIIIELDP
+653 QSKLIVELDP
-663 NYTYDRFNI
+663 NYTFDRFNI
-672 WASFRYYSKQ
+672 WASFRYYGKQ

-700 GASYKANKMLTFNVN
+700 GASYKASKMLTFNVN

-732 ELITDGSQYAGTVMA
+732 ELITDGSQYAGTIMA

>member
-1 MRNKHLLPL
+1 MNRRKLLLPSLLAVASIFPTL
-10 SLVATVALTV
+10 SANADTLNKSVIALEDT
-20 MPNTGLANNMANDGT
+20 TKTASNDHG
-35 NVNEANNY
+35 V
-43 TQLNNNAHLQQRK
+43 
-56 DSVVEKGSD
+56 
-65 RGIMLNAKS
+65 MLNAKDA
-74 TTEPRQVEI
+74 TEPRQVEI
-83 GLPMNYTAVMFNGL
+83 GLPMSYTAVSVDGL
-97 PSVFYFWPNTTSN
+97 PAVYYYWPNTTSN

-118 AGQGLQNISTTAIK
+118 ARQGLQNIATTAIK

-156 YQTNIYGA
+156 YQTNTFGA

-178 TYFTLSAYQNFDPGS
+178 TYFTLSTYQNFDPGS
-193 MDLKFTN
+193 MNLKFTN
-200 FIDRAQFYTAG
+200 YIDRAQFYTAG
-211 LTHLFNNDRGR
+211 LTHLINDDRGR
-222 ISVFYKYNVTHPLTS
+222 FSVFYKYNETHPLTA

-252 SELKGFR
+252 SELKNFR

-269 GMMQYRDVKTGEL
+269 GMMQYRNVKTGEL

-293 RTHEGTALLDYDFG
+293 RTHEATALLDYDLG
-307 NNLTLAV
+307 NNLSLAV
-314 KAKFSHSKGHSG
+314 KGKFSHSKGHSG

-338 ATYADNGEQF
+338 ATYADNGDAF

-363 VKDAMLIA
+363 VKDAMLVA

-377 ANHNWAFG
+377 ASHDWAFG
-385 VNELYSNI
+385 INELYSNI

-413 IYNGQEYAN
+413 IYNGVEYAN

-437 AAYVTDTWR
+437 AAYVNDTWR
-446 VSPSFRMGYGARLE
+446 VSRNFRMGYGARVE
-460 LFNIGV
+460 LFNLGV
-466 DYIGDSR
+466 DYISDKRFGD
-473 FTDFY
+473 FH
-478 IGAKYNDADG
+478 IGANYTDAEG
-488 NQKTV
+488 NKKTV
-493 ATTHHTNT
+493 GVSHHTNT

-520 LTGEINFLQQYRHLE
+520 LTGEINFLRQYRHLE
-535 AYSGKTLPY
+535 AYSGTSLPY
-544 YNHRPFIL
+544 YNNRPFIL
-552 GRAGIFYNSK
+552 GRAGIFFNSS

-601 IQTMGWTTDAMFTPF
+601 IETMGWTTDAMFTPF
-616 KGFKFHAMFTYQ
+616 KGFTFHAMVTLQ
-628 NPKYTGYKFEA
+628 SPKYTGYKFEA
-639 FNKTYDFSD
+639 FNKTYDFSG
-648 KIVTK
+648 KTVTK
-653 QSKIIIELDP
+653 QSKLIVELDP

-672 WASFRYYSKQ
+672 WASFRYYGKQ

-700 GASYKANKMLTFNVN
+700 GASYKASKMLTFNVN

-732 ELITDGSQYAGTVMA
+732 ELITDGSQYAGTIMA

>member
-1 MRNKHLLPL
+1 MKHNKLLLPTF
-10 SLVATVALTV
+10 LVAASLATTLPVHADTLLKAYAAVEDST
-20 MPNTGLANNMANDGT
+20 NTEGNDHG
-35 NVNEANNY
+35 V
-43 TQLNNNAHLQQRK
+43 
-56 DSVVEKGSD
+56 
-65 RGIMLNAKS
+65 MLNAKDA
-74 TTEPRQVEI
+74 TEPRQVEI
-83 GLPMNYTAVMFNGL
+83 GLPMSYTAV
-97 PSVFYFWPNTTSN
+97 SVDGVPAVYYYWPNTTSN

-149 KFKGKLK
+149 KFKGKVK
-156 YQTNIYGA
+156 YQTNTYGA
-164 QNFDLNLSGKLAKK
+164 QNFDMNLSGKLAKK
-178 TYFTLSAYQNFDPGS
+178 TYFTLSTYQNFDPGS

-200 FIDRAQFYTAG
+200 YIDRAQFYTAG
-211 LTHLFNNDRGR
+211 LTRLFNNDRGR
-222 ISVFYKYNVTHPLTS
+222 FSVFYKYNVTHPLTT

-269 GMMQYRDVKTGEL
+269 GTMQYRDVKTGEL
-282 VTDNLYDIIKT
+282 VTNNLYDIIKT
-293 RTHEGTALLDYDFG
+293 RTHEATALLDYDFG

-338 ATYADNGEQF
+338 ATYADNGDAF

-363 VKDAMLIA
+363 VKDAMFIA

-385 VNELYSNI
+385 INELYSNI

-413 IYNGQEYAN
+413 VYNGKEYAN

-437 AAYVTDTWR
+437 AAYVNDTWR
-446 VSPSFRMGYGARLE
+446 VSRNFRMGYGARLE

-466 DYIGDSR
+466 DYIGDGR
-473 FTDFY
+473 FSDFY
-478 IGAKYNDADG
+478 IGANYSDADG
-488 NQKTV
+488 NSKTV
-493 ATTHHTNT
+493 GTTHHTNT
-501 GLNYAVSV
+501 GLNYVVSV
-509 SPTYNITHNFG
+509 SPTYNITSNFG

-544 YNHRPFIL
+544 YDHRPFIL
-552 GRAGIFYNSK
+552 GRAGIFYNSS

-580 RLTVMSENPNE
+580 RLTVMSDNPNE

-601 IQTMGWTTDAMFTPF
+601 IETMGWTTDAMFTPF
-616 KGFKFHAMFTYQ
+616 KGFKFHAMLTLQ
-628 NPKYTGYKFEA
+628 SPKYTGYKFEA

-648 KIVTK
+648 KTVTK
-653 QSKIIIELDP
+653 QSKMIIELDP

-672 WASFRYYSKQ
+672 WASFRYYSEQ

-732 ELITDGSQYAGTVMA
+732 ELITDGSQYAGTIMA

>member
-1 MRNKHLLPL
+1 MNRKKLLLPSLLAVASIFPTL
-10 SLVATVALTV
+10 SANADTLNKSVIALEDT
-20 MPNTGLANNMANDGT
+20 TKTASNDHG
-35 NVNEANNY
+35 V
-43 TQLNNNAHLQQRK
+43 
-56 DSVVEKGSD
+56 
-65 RGIMLNAKS
+65 MLNAKDA
-74 TTEPRQVEI
+74 TEPRQVEI
-83 GLPMNYTAVMFNGL
+83 GLPMSYTAVSVDGL
-97 PSVFYFWPNTTSN
+97 PAVYYYWPNTTSN

-118 AGQGLQNISTTAIK
+118 ARQGLQNIATTAIK

-156 YQTNIYGA
+156 YQTNTFGA

-178 TYFTLSAYQNFDPGS
+178 IYFTLSTYQNFDPGS
-193 MDLKFTN
+193 MNLKFTN
-200 FIDRAQFYTAG
+200 YIDRAQFYTAG
-211 LTHLFNNDRGR
+211 LTHLFNDDRGR
-222 ISVFYKYNVTHPLTS
+222 FSVFYKYNETHPLTA

-252 SELKGFR
+252 SELKNFR

-269 GMMQYRDVKTGEL
+269 GMMQYRDVKTGKL

-293 RTHEGTALLDYDFG
+293 RTHEATALLDYDLG
-307 NNLTLAV
+307 NNLSLAV
-314 KAKFSHSKGHSG
+314 KGKFSHSKGHSG

-338 ATYADNGEQF
+338 ATYADNGDAF

-363 VKDAMLIA
+363 VKDAMLVA

-377 ANHNWAFG
+377 ASHDWAFG
-385 VNELYSNI
+385 INELYSNI

-413 IYNGQEYAN
+413 IYNGAEYAN

-437 AAYVTDTWR
+437 AAYVNDTWR
-446 VSPSFRMGYGARLE
+446 VSRNFRMGYGARVE
-460 LFNIGV
+460 LFNLGV
-466 DYIGDSR
+466 DYIGDKR
-473 FTDFY
+473 FSDFH
-478 IGAKYNDADG
+478 IGANYTDAEG
-488 NQKTV
+488 SKKTV
-493 ATTHHTNT
+493 GVSHHTNT

-520 LTGEINFLQQYRHLE
+520 LTGEINFLRQYRHLE
-535 AYSGKTLPY
+535 AYSGTSLPY
-544 YNHRPFIL
+544 YNNRPFIL
-552 GRAGIFYNSK
+552 GRAGIFFNSS

-601 IQTMGWTTDAMFTPF
+601 IETMGWTTDAMFTPF
-616 KGFKFHAMFTYQ
+616 KGFTFHAMVTLQ
-628 NPKYTGYKFEA
+628 SPKYTGYKFEA
-639 FNKTYDFSD
+639 FNKTYDFSG
-648 KIVTK
+648 KTVTK
-653 QSKIIIELDP
+653 QSKLIVELDP

-672 WASFRYYSKQ
+672 WASFRYYGKQ

-700 GASYKANKMLTFNVN
+700 GASYKASKMLTFNVN

-732 ELITDGSQYAGTVMA
+732 ELITDGSQYAGTIMA

>member
-1 MRNKHLLPL
+1 MKHNKLLLPTF
-10 SLVATVALTV
+10 LVAAS
-20 MPNTGLANNMANDGT
+20 LATTLPVHADTLLKAYAAVEDSTKTEGNDHG
-35 NVNEANNY
+35 V
-43 TQLNNNAHLQQRK
+43 
-56 DSVVEKGSD
+56 
-65 RGIMLNAKS
+65 MLNAKDA
-74 TTEPRQVEI
+74 TEPRQVEI
-83 GLPMNYTAVMFNGL
+83 GLPMSYTAV
-97 PSVFYFWPNTTSN
+97 SVDGVPAVYYYWPNTTSN

-149 KFKGKLK
+149 KFKGKVK
-156 YQTNIYGA
+156 YQTNTYGA
-164 QNFDLNLSGKLAKK
+164 QNFDMNLSGKLAKK
-178 TYFTLSAYQNFDPGS
+178 TYFTLSTYQNFDPGS

-200 FIDRAQFYTAG
+200 YIDRAQFYTAG
-211 LTHLFNNDRGR
+211 LTRLFNNDRGR
-222 ISVFYKYNVTHPLTS
+222 FSVFYKYNVTHPLTA

-269 GMMQYRDVKTGEL
+269 GTMQYRDVKTGEL
-282 VTDNLYDIIKT
+282 VTNNLYDIIKT
-293 RTHEGTALLDYDFG
+293 RTHEATALLDYDFG
-307 NNLTLAV
+307 NNLTFAV

-338 ATYADNGEQF
+338 ATYADNGDAF

-363 VKDAMLIA
+363 VKDAMFIA

-385 VNELYSNI
+385 INELYSNI

-413 IYNGQEYAN
+413 VYNGKEYAN

-437 AAYVTDTWR
+437 AAYVNDTWR
-446 VSPSFRMGYGARLE
+446 VSRNFRMGYGARLE

-466 DYIGDSR
+466 DYIGDGR
-473 FTDFY
+473 FSDFY
-478 IGAKYNDADG
+478 IGANYSDADG
-488 NQKTV
+488 NSKTV

-501 GLNYAVSV
+501 GVNYVVSV
-509 SPTYNITHNFG
+509 SPTYNITSNFG

-544 YNHRPFIL
+544 YDHRPFIL
-552 GRAGIFYNSK
+552 GRAGIFYNSS

-567 SAFTYARRTNDYS
+567 SALTYARRTNDYS
-580 RLTVMSENPNE
+580 RLTVMSDNPNE

-601 IQTMGWTTDAMFTPF
+601 IETMGWTTDAMFTPF
-616 KGFKFHAMFTYQ
+616 KGFKFHAMLTLQ
-628 NPKYTGYKFEA
+628 SPKYTGYKFEA

-648 KIVTK
+648 KTVTK
-653 QSKIIIELDP
+653 QSKMIIELDP

-732 ELITDGSQYAGTVMA
+732 ELITDGSQYAGTIMA

>member
-1 MRNKHLLPL
+1 MKHNKLLLPTF
-10 SLVATVALTV
+10 LVAAS
-20 MPNTGLANNMANDGT
+20 LATTLPVHADTLLKAYAAVEDSTKTEGNDHG
-35 NVNEANNY
+35 V
-43 TQLNNNAHLQQRK
+43 
-56 DSVVEKGSD
+56 
-65 RGIMLNAKS
+65 MLNAKDA
-74 TTEPRQVEI
+74 TEPRQVEI
-83 GLPMNYTAVMFNGL
+83 GLPMSYTAV
-97 PSVFYFWPNTTSN
+97 SVDGVPAVYYYWPNTTSN

-149 KFKGKLK
+149 KFKGKVK
-156 YQTNIYGA
+156 YQTNTYGA
-164 QNFDLNLSGKLAKK
+164 QNFDMNLSGKLAKK
-178 TYFTLSAYQNFDPGS
+178 TYFTLSTYQNFDPGS

-200 FIDRAQFYTAG
+200 YIDRAQFYTAG
-211 LTHLFNNDRGR
+211 LTRLFNNDRGR
-222 ISVFYKYNVTHPLTS
+222 FSVFYKYNVTHPLTT

-252 SELKGFR
+252 SELNGFR

-269 GMMQYRDVKTGEL
+269 GTMQYRDVKTGEL
-282 VTDNLYDIIKT
+282 VTNNLYDIIKT
-293 RTHEGTALLDYDFG
+293 RTHEATALLDYDFG

-338 ATYADNGEQF
+338 ATYADNGDAF

-363 VKDAMLIA
+363 VKDAMFIA

-385 VNELYSNI
+385 INELYSNI

-413 IYNGQEYAN
+413 VYNGKEYAN

-437 AAYVTDTWR
+437 AAYVNDTWR
-446 VSPSFRMGYGARLE
+446 VSRNFRMGYGARLE

-466 DYIGDSR
+466 DYIGDGR
-473 FTDFY
+473 FSDFY
-478 IGAKYNDADG
+478 IGANYSDADS
-488 NQKTV
+488 NSKTV
-493 ATTHHTNT
+493 GTTHHTNT
-501 GLNYAVSV
+501 GLNYVVSV
-509 SPTYNITHNFG
+509 SPTYNITSNFG

-552 GRAGIFYNSK
+552 GRAGIFYNSS

-580 RLTVMSENPNE
+580 RLTVMSDNPNE

-601 IQTMGWTTDAMFTPF
+601 IETMGWTTDAMFTPF
-616 KGFKFHAMFTYQ
+616 KGFKFHAMLTLQ
-628 NPKYTGYKFEA
+628 SPKYTGYKFEA

-648 KIVTK
+648 KTVTK
-653 QSKIIIELDP
+653 QSKMIIELDP

-732 ELITDGSQYAGTVMA
+732 ELITDGSQYAGTIMA

>member
-1 MRNKHLLPL
+1 MKHNKLLLPTF
-10 SLVATVALTV
+10 LVAAS
-20 MPNTGLANNMANDGT
+20 LATTLPVHADTLLKAYAAVEDSTKTEGNDHG
-35 NVNEANNY
+35 V
-43 TQLNNNAHLQQRK
+43 
-56 DSVVEKGSD
+56 
-65 RGIMLNAKS
+65 MLNAKDA
-74 TTEPRQVEI
+74 TEPRQVEI
-83 GLPMNYTAVMFNGL
+83 GLPMSYTAV
-97 PSVFYFWPNTTSN
+97 SVDGVPAVYYYWPNTTSN

-149 KFKGKLK
+149 KFKGKVK
-156 YQTNIYGA
+156 YQTNTYGA
-164 QNFDLNLSGKLAKK
+164 QNFDMNLSGKLAKK
-178 TYFTLSAYQNFDPGS
+178 TYFTLSTYQNFDPGS

-200 FIDRAQFYTAG
+200 YIDRAQFYTAG
-211 LTHLFNNDRGR
+211 LTRLFNNDRGR
-222 ISVFYKYNVTHPLTS
+222 FSVFYKYNVTHPLTT

-269 GMMQYRDVKTGEL
+269 GTMQYRDVKTGEL
-282 VTDNLYDIIKT
+282 VTNNLYDIIKT
-293 RTHEGTALLDYDFG
+293 RTHEATALLDYDFG

-338 ATYADNGEQF
+338 ATYADNGNAF

-358 INAFC
+358 INVFC
-363 VKDAMLIA
+363 VKDAMFIA

-385 VNELYSNI
+385 INELYSNI

-413 IYNGQEYAN
+413 VYNGKEYAN

-437 AAYVTDTWR
+437 AAYVNDTWR
-446 VSPSFRMGYGARLE
+446 VSRNFRMGYGARLE

-473 FTDFY
+473 FSDFY
-478 IGAKYNDADG
+478 IGANYSDADS
-488 NQKTV
+488 NSKTV
-493 ATTHHTNT
+493 GTTHHTNT
-501 GLNYAVSV
+501 GLNYVVSV
-509 SPTYNITHNFG
+509 SPTYNITSNFG

-552 GRAGIFYNSK
+552 GRAGIFYNSS

-580 RLTVMSENPNE
+580 RLTVMSDNPNE

-601 IQTMGWTTDAMFTPF
+601 IETMGWTTDAMFTPF
-616 KGFKFHAMFTYQ
+616 KGFKFHAMLTLQ
-628 NPKYTGYKFEA
+628 SPKYTGYKFEA

-648 KIVTK
+648 KTVTK
-653 QSKIIIELDP
+653 QSKMIIELDP

-732 ELITDGSQYAGTVMA
+732 ELITDGSQYAGTIMA

>member
-1 MRNKHLLPL
+1 MKHNKLLLPTF
-10 SLVATVALTV
+10 LVAASLATTLPVHADTLLKAYAAVEDST
-20 MPNTGLANNMANDGT
+20 NTEGNDHG
-35 NVNEANNY
+35 V
-43 TQLNNNAHLQQRK
+43 
-56 DSVVEKGSD
+56 
-65 RGIMLNAKS
+65 MLNAKDA
-74 TTEPRQVEI
+74 TEPRQVEI
-83 GLPMNYTAVMFNGL
+83 GLPMSYTAV
-97 PSVFYFWPNTTSN
+97 SVDGVPAVYYYWPNTTSN

-149 KFKGKLK
+149 KFKGKVK
-156 YQTNIYGA
+156 YQTNTYGA
-164 QNFDLNLSGKLAKK
+164 QNFDMNLSGKLAKK
-178 TYFTLSAYQNFDPGS
+178 TYFTLSTYQNFDPGS

-200 FIDRAQFYTAG
+200 YIDRAQFYTAG
-211 LTHLFNNDRGR
+211 LTRLFNNDRGR
-222 ISVFYKYNVTHPLTS
+222 FSVFYKYNVTHPLTT

-269 GMMQYRDVKTGEL
+269 GTMQYRDVKTGEL
-282 VTDNLYDIIKT
+282 VTNNLYDIIKT
-293 RTHEGTALLDYDFG
+293 RTHEATALLDYDFG

-338 ATYADNGEQF
+338 ATYADNGDAF

-363 VKDAMLIA
+363 VKDAMFIA

-385 VNELYSNI
+385 INELYSNI
-393 DYARS
+393 DYVRS

-413 IYNGQEYAN
+413 VYNGKEYAN

-437 AAYVTDTWR
+437 AAYVNDTWR
-446 VSPSFRMGYGARLE
+446 VSRNFRMGYGARLE

-466 DYIGDSR
+466 DYIGDGR
-473 FTDFY
+473 FSDFY
-478 IGAKYNDADG
+478 IGANYSDADG
-488 NQKTV
+488 NSKTV
-493 ATTHHTNT
+493 GTTHHTNT
-501 GLNYAVSV
+501 GLNYVVSV
-509 SPTYNITHNFG
+509 SPTYNITSNFG

-544 YNHRPFIL
+544 YDHRPFIL
-552 GRAGIFYNSK
+552 GRAGIFYNSS

-580 RLTVMSENPNE
+580 RLTVMSDNPNE

-601 IQTMGWTTDAMFTPF
+601 IETMGWTTDAMFTPF
-616 KGFKFHAMFTYQ
+616 KGFKFHAMLTLQ
-628 NPKYTGYKFEA
+628 SPKYTGYKFEA

-648 KIVTK
+648 KTVTK
-653 QSKIIIELDP
+653 QSKMIIELDP

-732 ELITDGSQYAGTVMA
+732 ELITDGSQYAGTIMA

>member
-1 MRNKHLLPL
+1 MKHNKLLLPSFFVAA
-10 SLVATVALTV
+10 SLVVTLPVHADTLLNAYAAVEDSTK
-20 MPNTGLANNMANDGT
+20 TEGNDHG
-35 NVNEANNY
+35 V
-43 TQLNNNAHLQQRK
+43 
-56 DSVVEKGSD
+56 
-65 RGIMLNAKS
+65 MLNAKDA
-74 TTEPRQVEI
+74 TEPRQVEI
-83 GLPMNYTAVMFNGL
+83 GLPMSYTAV
-97 PSVFYFWPNTTSN
+97 SVDGVPAVYYYWPNTTSN

-149 KFKGKLK
+149 KFKGKVK
-156 YQTNIYGA
+156 YQTNTYGA
-164 QNFDLNLSGKLAKK
+164 QNFDMNLSGKLAKK
-178 TYFTLSAYQNFDPGS
+178 TYFTLSTYQNFDPGS

-200 FIDRAQFYTAG
+200 YIDRAQFYTAG
-211 LTHLFNNDRGR
+211 LTRLFNNDRGR
-222 ISVFYKYNVTHPLTS
+222 FSVFYKYNVTHPLTA

-282 VTDNLYDIIKT
+282 VTNNLYDIIKT
-293 RTHEGTALLDYDFG
+293 RTHEATALLDYDFG

-338 ATYADNGEQF
+338 ATYADNGEAF

-363 VKDAMLIA
+363 VKDAMFIA

-385 VNELYSNI
+385 INELYSNI

-413 IYNGQEYAN
+413 VYNGKEYAN

-437 AAYVTDTWR
+437 AAYVNDTWR
-446 VSPSFRMGYGARLE
+446 VSRNFRMGYGARLE
-460 LFNIGV
+460 LFNVGV
-466 DYIGDSR
+466 DYIGDGR
-473 FTDFY
+473 FSDFY
-478 IGAKYNDADG
+478 IGANYSDADG
-488 NQKTV
+488 NSKTV
-493 ATTHHTNT
+493 GTTHHTNT

-509 SPTYNITHNFG
+509 SPTYNITSNFG

-552 GRAGIFYNSK
+552 GRAGIFYNSS

-580 RLTVMSENPNE
+580 RLTVMSDNPNE

-601 IQTMGWTTDAMFTPF
+601 IETMGWTTDAMFTPF
-616 KGFKFHAMFTYQ
+616 KGFKFHVMLTLQ
-628 NPKYTGYKFEA
+628 SPKYTGYKFEA

-648 KIVTK
+648 KTVTK
-653 QSKIIIELDP
+653 QSKVIIELDP

-732 ELITDGSQYAGTVMA
+732 ELITDGSQYAGTIMA